1 MPSQVSQWR
10 EPIAIISMA
19 CRLPGGIDKPADLW
33 DHVRA
38 GRSSATAIPK
48 DRFNAENF
56 LSMDPNQKGAQAFRG
71 AHFVQSDIKQFD
83 HKFFGISK
91 DTATA
96 MDPQQKQ
103 LLEVV
108 YECLESANIPMEKIS
123 SSKIGCYC
131 AMFVSDYHDMLMQ
144 DPEYLPTFIA
154 IGTTRTMLANRISHA
169 LDLGGPSVTI
179 DTACS
184 GALVALHLACQA
196 LQAGECDGAVIG
208 ASNLFLSPDYALSL
222 TRLGAIAADGQC
234 KTFDASA
241 NGYGRGEGTNAVY
254 VKRLSDAIRDGDSI
268 RAVIRGTSSNSSG
281 ATPAIT
287 EPSGRA
293 QADTILQA
301 YAQAGIDD
309 FSETGY
315 FECHGTG
322 TPVGDCIELG
332 AVGSV
337 FSDSHKSQDALW
349 VGSTK
354 PNVGHSEAASGL
366 SSLIKVVMALEK
378 GEIPPNT
385 NYKTPNPKI
394 DFDGWR
400 VRVPTSPH
408 PWPSKSLRR
417 ASVNSL
423 GIGGSTAHAVVE
435 FYEPKKITNGVT
447 NGANGLNGVNGVN
460 GTNGV
465 DGTDDVNGIH
475 KINGTDGAHH
485 VNGVNGSNAIDDA
498 QEVKGTTDDK
508 TVNGSR
514 ETEQQ
519 AEKAPF
525 LVFTSGAS
533 RDSRDKNTLNLLEFL
548 KSHNECRTLT
558 GPLIAALNARSNI
571 HIRPWKSF
579 AVAQSVDD
587 LIQQLENKALK
598 SNQAPRN
605 GGVPQI
611 LFTFTGQGAMWS
623 QMGKRLL
630 EAFPVA
636 RNTLYELDQVIK
648 ELQLSKTP
656 AWSLIDKLSLEMSQ
670 EEVDSPTLAHPLSL
684 AVQIALVDVLSS
696 WGVLPDGVVGHS
708 GGETAAAYA
717 SGALTAKEAITVGYY
732 RGIACENA
740 PVGSMLAVRSAPD
753 AKELQDALERHHV
766 QIACFNGPQNLTLAG
781 SVEGIK
787 NLAEE
792 LGSKGIVN
800 RAVAV
805 TRAYHTEAMK
815 KVVYEYVG
823 HLQGALQPKT
833 GRVPMYSS
841 VYGVALTGTEVGAD
855 YWGANLVSPVR
866 YTDAVTLALTHTDRK
881 FDLCVELGP
890 HSLLSRP
897 TSEIVKSLPDSTQLP
912 YFSTML
918 RNVDSSQ
925 QLMSLAGDL
934 ALNGKHLD
942 LDRVN
947 TASSDP
953 ASKSTRL
960 PNHIQDNL
968 PAYAWDYSSTPWTEP
983 RNSQEWRFRKSPR
996 HEILGSR
1003 CRGVNPSAPTWR
1015 NKVSI
1020 EDAPWLVDHQ
1030 VNGIVTLSFTTGIAM
1045 VVEAMMQVQEETK
1058 EIDWANHSFELEDF
1072 VFSNSII
1079 LPDESPIDLFLTLIP
1094 KSDNVRSDKTWYDF
1108 TISSLRGDVD
1118 IRHCHGK
1125 AAVIEIGDG
1134 DVATLRRTS
1143 WHHMPL
1149 KVPLKSYYKTL
1160 ERVGYGY
1167 GPKFQLL
1174 SEVRVRPNLSACSA
1188 KIDMTSVT
1196 QSPIRGQRYLLHP
1209 AMMDAAL
1216 QTPALANR
1224 SGHFQEIDT
1233 LLLPSRMKRISIRM
1247 PAANTEIASC
1257 ATNTSPVGFSRI
1269 EGSVE
1274 CYDSSSKPFF
1284 VVEGLQMDRA
1294 TGDDQA
1300 TLPWLRLM
1308 WRPDIGDISN
1318 NDPMLNS
1325 IQIKSLPAE
1334 KKLVNLENLVKDLIP
1349 VIIKNGIDKG
1359 EGLAPHLQMY
1369 RSWLFEQA
1377 ELYKERLSAHHK
1389 LENRSSN
1396 VNDAILSVVSD
1407 SGISQTVDASI
1418 VSQLAANMGRIFRG
1432 EVEALAVWLENDLLY
1447 RFYEESIFTTS
1458 MNQKLRSV
1466 AELLAHKN
1474 PNMKILEIGAGTGGA
1489 TTELLRGFSK
1499 AGGSNA
1505 YQSFTF
1511 TDISAGFFDKA
1522 KKKFAQWDRIEF
1534 KTLDVEKDFSEQGFT
1549 EKYDLVVAANVLH
1562 ATADLKFAMKNIR
1575 SLLRDDGYL
1584 LVGELSEDLTSANF
1598 LWGPLTG
1605 WWLRPRS
1612 PGRSGPGL
1620 TMDEWRG
1627 ELAEDFDSVSEIEA
1641 SHDKDDTDQISS
1653 TIVMMARAK
1662 PVDYTLPEPLSKEKI
1677 HIAGVGSDSSTR
1689 DLIGQHLGTRG
1700 VSTTSSTLEELSS
1713 QQWSGDWLILVD
1725 EDEGSLLASLQ
1736 EEQLEALKAS
1746 LTRPINCI
1754 WITRKVYL
1762 DPQNTTGGLVTGFA
1776 RTLRME
1782 NSQLELYT
1790 LDLSSEGETIGNIVY
1805 HVLERI
1811 HYSHDDPISKL
1822 DYEVAEKDGQLWT
1835 CRLVHDRRLED
1846 AFGPAQN
1853 IEAPTEQV
1861 VQSPHRLIVGEPGIL
1876 ASLTMAQDDEYANLP
1891 KGHVLV
1897 EVKAVGLDERD
1908 GRIAQGSLPATE
1920 FGRECSGIVTKC
1932 AADVTS
1938 LNPGDRV
1945 AVIGQGTFKTHY
1957 LAPTQCCRKIPEWLS
1972 FEDASAIPTSFVTA
1986 LYALTTA
1993 ARVATGQ
2000 KLLVING
2007 TSKQGIAL
2015 IKTAVALKLDVYAT
2029 ISDKNKSALTK
2040 HGVSPSKIFVIPT
2053 AVSHSNTS
2061 RATNGQTFKLVL
2073 NTQYG
2078 QYAEYSHLIA
2088 NCGTY
2093 IEIGSG
2099 DGQGLEPYAR
2109 PNRNVMLASIDL
2121 SDAYHDS
2128 KEELGRLLD
2137 QVIKMVEKREIN
2149 PDMLVSVA
2157 RLHSL
2162 HSAFSA
2168 LLESD
2173 HPKQVVSFTTD
2184 NSDQLIKTRPKTA
2197 RFDGS
2202 KTYIITGGL
2211 GGLGRAIAVW
2221 MASYG
2226 ARHLVLATSSV
2237 SRALQSDGLLQQ
2249 LSSYGCTARVEIC
2262 DVGDFEAVQHLVSAI
2277 ETPVGGVIHSAL
2289 KLSDQFFKDSTL
2301 EDFEAVFGPKVN
2313 GALNLHSCL
2322 LDQKLDFF
2330 VMLSSGCGILGNEGQ
2345 SNYAASSTFLDT
2357 FARYRQGLGLPA
2369 SSVDLGFVE
2378 DVGNIS
2384 DRPEIQASLLSR
2396 GLRPITVRDVLRVVE
2411 GAIVTGSPRPK
2422 ITGDSYDYF
2431 AQSQIVLGFGMIDKA
2446 TAEWQ
2451 SWAKDTKFGMLRS
2464 RATDNAA
2471 ADADS
2476 DSGESAVQTAVKA
2489 FRNTLGRLGDA
2500 SEGKE
2505 AALQPV
2511 ICSALVAKLAQ
2522 VLSMKVGEIQPTRSA
2537 VQYGMDSL
2545 IAIEVRSWARYA
2557 FQIDLPINDL
2567 TNPYSIQD
2575 LAARVSRMIQ

>member
-1 MPSQVSQWR
+1 
-10 EPIAIISMA
+10 MA
-19 CRLPGGIDKPADLW
+19 CRLPGGIDKPLDLW

-56 LSMDPNQKGAQAFRG
+56 LTMDPNQKGAQAFEG
-71 AHFVQSDIKQFD
+71 AHFVKRDIKQFD

-108 YECLESANIPMEKIS
+108 YECIESANISMEKIS
-123 SSKIGCYC
+123 NSKIGCYC
-131 AMFVSDYHDMLMQ
+131 AMFVADYHDMLMQ

-196 LQAGECDGAVIG
+196 LQAGECDGAVVG

-254 VKRLSDAIRDGDSI
+254 VKRLSDAIRDGDNI

-293 QADTILQA
+293 QRDTILQA
-301 YAQAGIDD
+301 YAQAGIND

-337 FSDSHKSQDALW
+337 FAASHKSQDALW

-366 SSLIKVVMALEK
+366 SSLIKVVLALEK

-394 DFDGWR
+394 DFEGWR

-408 PWPSKSLRR
+408 PWPSKSIRR

-435 FYEPKKITNGVT
+435 FYEPPKLTNGSV
-447 NGANGLNGVNGVN
+447 NGANGVN
-460 GTNGV
+460 GTNG
-465 DGTDDVNGIH
+465 T
-475 KINGTDGAHH
+475 NGT
-485 VNGVNGSNAIDDA
+485 NGVNGHHEA
-498 QEVKGTTDDK
+498 G
-508 TVNGSR
+508 
-514 ETEQQ
+514 EQ
-519 AEKAPF
+519 ANKPF
-525 LVFTSGAS
+525 FLLFTSGAS
-533 RDSRDKNTLNLLEFL
+533 RSSQETNTLNLLEFL
-548 KSHNECRTLT
+548 KSHDECHSLT
-558 GPLIAALNARSNI
+558 DPLVTALNARSQI
-571 HIRPWKSF
+571 HVRPWKSY
-579 AVAQSVDD
+579 AVAQTVED
-587 LIQQLENKALK
+587 LIQQLENNALK
-598 SNQAPRN
+598 SNSTPSSGDAPR
-605 GGVPQI
+605 I

-636 RNTLYELDQVIK
+636 RNTLYNLEQVVR
-648 ELQLSKTP
+648 ELQPSNTS
-656 AWSLIDKLSLEMSQ
+656 AWSLIDKLTAELSQ
-670 EEVDSPTLAHPLSL
+670 EKIDSPALAHPLSM

-717 SGALTAKEAITVGYY
+717 CGALTAKEAITVAYY

-740 PVGSMLAVRSAPD
+740 PSGAMLAVRSAPQ
-753 AKELQDALERHHV
+753 AKELQDALERNDV

-781 SVEGIK
+781 SVEGVQK
-787 NLAEE
+787 VAAE
-792 LGSKGIVN
+792 LSSHGIVS

-805 TRAYHTEAMK
+805 TRAYHTRAMK
-815 KVVYEYVG
+815 SVVDEYIG
-823 HLQGALQPKT
+823 HLQGVLHPKA
-833 GRVPMYSS
+833 GRVPMFSS
-841 VYGVALTGTEVGAD
+841 VSGLELNGTEVDAD
-855 YWGANLVSPVR
+855 YWGANLVSPVL
-866 YTDAVTLALTHTDRK
+866 YTDAVTLAVTQADRK

-897 TSEIVKSLPDSTQLP
+897 TSEILKSLADSPKLP

-918 RNVDSSQ
+918 RNADSSQ

-934 ALNGKHLD
+934 VLNGKQLD
-942 LDRVN
+942 LGQVN
-947 TASSDP
+947 KASSVV
-953 ASKSTRL
+953 AGKSGRL
-960 PNHIQDNL
+960 PNELQDRL
-968 PAYAWDYSSTPWTEP
+968 PPYAWDYSSTPWTEP
-983 RNSQEWRFRKSPR
+983 RNSLEWRFRKAPR

-1030 VNGIVTLSFTTGIAM
+1030 VNGIVTFSFTTGIAM

-1058 EIDWANHSFELEDF
+1058 EIDWANHSFEFEDF

-1079 LPDESPIDLFLTLIP
+1079 LPDEAPIDLFLTLVP
-1094 KSDNVRSDKTWYDF
+1094 ENDNANSDETWYDF

-1118 IRHCHGK
+1118 VRHCHGK
-1125 AAVIEIGDG
+1125 AAVLETGKDDG
-1134 DVATLRRTS
+1134 AFLRRTS

-1174 SEVRVRPNLSACSA
+1174 SEVRVRPSLPACSA
-1188 KIDMTSVT
+1188 KIDMTSVAP
-1196 QSPIRGQRYLLHP
+1196 SPIRGQRYLLHP

-1247 PAANTEIASC
+1247 PAENTEIASC
-1257 ATNTSPVGFSRI
+1257 TTNTSPVGFSRI
-1269 EGSVE
+1269 EGTVE
-1274 CYDSSSKPFF
+1274 CYDALSKPFF

-1294 TGDDQA
+1294 TSDDQT
-1300 TLPWLRLM
+1300 TLPWLRLI
-1308 WRPDIGDISN
+1308 WRPDIGDISK

-1325 IQIKSLPAE
+1325 FQVESLPAE
-1334 KKLVNLENLVKDLIP
+1334 KKLVNLENLVKELIP
-1349 VIIKNGIDKG
+1349 LIVENGLENGKD
-1359 EGLAPHLQMY
+1359 LAPHLQMY
-1369 RSWLFEQA
+1369 RSWLLDQA
-1377 ELYKERLSAHHK
+1377 DLHKERLSARHQLK
-1389 LENRSSN
+1389 NGFATVEGAISN
-1396 VNDAILSVVSD
+1396 VVSN

-1418 VSQLAANMGRIFRG
+1418 VSQLAINMGRIFRG
-1432 EVEALAVWLENDLLY
+1432 EVEALAVWLEDNLLY
-1447 RFYEESIFTTS
+1447 RFYQESIFTTS
-1458 MNQKLRSV
+1458 MNQKLLSA

-1489 TTELLRGFSK
+1489 TTELLRGFSR
-1499 AGGSNA
+1499 AGGPNA

-1522 KKKFAQWDRIEF
+1522 KKKFAEWDRIEF
-1534 KTLDVEKDFSEQGFT
+1534 KTLDIEKDISEQGFT

-1562 ATADLKFAMKNIR
+1562 ATADLKFAMKNVR

-1620 TMDEWRG
+1620 TMDEWRE

-1641 SHDKDDTDQISS
+1641 RHDKSDTDQLSS
-1653 TIVMMARAK
+1653 TIVMMARAN
-1662 PVDYTLPEPLSKEKI
+1662 PADYTLPEPLSGQEV
-1677 HIAGVGSDSSTR
+1677 HIAGIGSDLSTR
-1689 DLIGQHLGTRG
+1689 DHIERYLGKRG
-1700 VSTTSSTLEELSS
+1700 ISATSSNLEELSS
-1713 QQWSGDWLILVD
+1713 REWSGGWLILVD
-1725 EDEGSLLASLQ
+1725 EAEGSLLASLRQ
-1736 EEQLEALKAS
+1736 EQLEALRS
-1746 LTRPINCI
+1746 WLTKPIKCI
-1754 WITRKVYL
+1754 WVTRKVYL

-1776 RTLRME
+1776 RTLRSE

-1790 LDLSSEGETIGNIVY
+1790 LDLSSEGDATANIIY
-1805 HVLERI
+1805 HVMERI

-1835 CRLVHDRRLED
+1835 CRLVNDSRLENG
-1846 AFGPAQN
+1846 FGPARKM
-1853 IEAPTEQV
+1853 EAPATQV
-1861 VQSPHRLIVGEPGIL
+1861 VQARHHLVVGQPGIL
-1876 ASLTMAQDDEYANLP
+1876 DSLTMAQDDEYLALP
-1891 KGHVLV
+1891 DGHVLV
-1897 EVKAVGLDERD
+1897 EVRAVGLDERD

-1920 FGRECSGIVTKC
+1920 FGRECSGIVARC
-1932 AADVTS
+1932 ATNVTS
-1938 LNPGDRV
+1938 FSPGDRV
-1945 AVIGQGTFKTHY
+1945 AVIGQGTFTTHY
-1957 LAPTQCCRKIPEWLS
+1957 LAPSDCCRKIPDWLS
-1972 FEDASAIPTSFVTA
+1972 FEDAAAIPASFVTA

-1993 ARVATGQ
+1993 ARVSTGQ
-2000 KLLVING
+2000 KILVINA
-2007 TSKQGIAL
+2007 TSSQGIAL
-2015 IKTAVALKLDVYAT
+2015 IKTATALKLDVYAT
-2029 ISDKNKSALTK
+2029 INDENKSLLTK
-2040 HGVSPSKIFVIPT
+2040 HGISSSKIFVIPPS
-2053 AVSHSNTS
+2053 ASRSRVS
-2061 RATNGQTFKLVL
+2061 RATNCQAYKLVL
-2073 NTQYG
+2073 NTRSG
-2078 QYAEYSHLIA
+2078 QNAEFSHLVA
-2088 NCGTY
+2088 NGGTY
-2093 IEIGSG
+2093 IEMGLGETHG
-2099 DGQGLEPYAR
+2099 DEFHFR
-2109 PNRNVMLASIDL
+2109 PNKNVMFASIDL
-2121 SDAYHDS
+2121 TDAYHESSQD
-2128 KEELGRLLD
+2128 LGRLLD
-2137 QVIKMVEKREIN
+2137 QLIGMVERREIDV
-2149 PDMLVSVA
+2149 DMSVSVA
-2157 RLHSL
+2157 GLHSL
-2162 HSAFSA
+2162 QSAFST
-2168 LLESD
+2168 LLEGNQ
-2173 HPKQVVSFTTD
+2173 HKQVISLTEVD
-2184 NSDQLIKTRPKTA
+2184 DEQLIKIRPKTS
-2197 RFDGS
+2197 RFNQH

-2226 ARHLVLATSSV
+2226 ARNLILATSSV
-2237 SRALQSDGLLQQ
+2237 SRASESGDLLQQ
-2249 LSSYGCTARVEIC
+2249 LSSYGCNARVEVC
-2262 DVGDFEAVQHLVSAI
+2262 DVGDFAAVERLVAAI

-2289 KLSDQFFKDSTL
+2289 RLSDRFFEDITL
-2301 EDFEAVFGPKVN
+2301 EDFDVVFGPKVN
-2313 GALNLHSCL
+2313 GSLNLHTCL
-2322 LDQKLDFF
+2322 LNHDLDFF
-2330 VMLSSGCGILGNEGQ
+2330 VMLSSGCGVLGNEGQ
-2345 SNYAASSTFLDT
+2345 SNYSASSTFLDT
-2357 FARYRQGLGLPA
+2357 FARYRQNLGLPA
-2369 SSVDLGFVE
+2369 SSVDLGYVE

-2384 DRPEIQASLLSR
+2384 ERPEIQASLLSR

-2411 GAIVTGSPRPK
+2411 GAIATGSPKNPN
-2422 ITGDSYDYF
+2422 ITKDSSYDDF
-2431 AQSQIVLGFGMIDKA
+2431 SQSQIVLSFGMIDKA

-2451 SWAKDTKFGMLRS
+2451 SWAKDAKFGLLRS
-2464 RATDNAA
+2464 RTADNAA
-2471 ADADS
+2471 IDADS

-2489 FRNTLGRLGDA
+2489 FRNTLGRLVDVP
-2500 SEGKE
+2500 EGKE

-2511 ICSALVAKLAQ
+2511 VCSALVAKLAQ

-2575 LAARVSRMIQ
+2575 LAARVSRMIV

>member
-1 MPSQVSQWR
+1 MPSQIPQWR
-10 EPIAIISMA
+10 EPIAIVSMA
-19 CRLPGGIDKPADLW
+19 CRLPGGIDKPLDLW

-71 AHFVQSDIKQFD
+71 AHFVKRDIKQFD

-108 YECLESANIPMEKIS
+108 YECLESANISMETIS
-123 SSKIGCYC
+123 KSKIGCYC

-301 YAQAGIDD
+301 YAQAGIND

-337 FSDSHKSQDALW
+337 FSESHKTQDALW

-366 SSLIKVVMALEK
+366 SSLIKVVLALEK

-400 VRVPTSPH
+400 VRVPTAPQ
-408 PWPSKSLRR
+408 PWPSKSIRR

-435 FYEPKKITNGVT
+435 FYEPPQLTNGST
-447 NGANGLNGVNGVN
+447 NGANGVN
-460 GTNGV
+460 GTNG
-465 DGTDDVNGIH
+465 
-475 KINGTDGAHH
+475 INGTHTVNGT
-485 VNGVNGSNAIDDA
+485 NGVNGHHEDG
-498 QEVKGTTDDK
+498 EK
-508 TVNGSR
+508 TND
-514 ETEQQ
+514 
-519 AEKAPF
+519 PYF
-525 LVFTSGAS
+525 LLFTSGAS
-533 RDSRDKNTLNLLEFL
+533 KNSRETNEQNLLEFL
-548 KSHNECRTLT
+548 KTHEECKSLT
-558 GPLIAALNARSNI
+558 SPLVKALNARSQIN
-571 HIRPWKSF
+571 IRPWKSF

-587 LIQQLENKALK
+587 LIQQLETNALK
-598 SNQAPRN
+598 VGTGPTSGGSPR
-605 GGVPQI
+605 V

-630 EAFPVA
+630 DASPVA
-636 RNTLYELDQVIK
+636 RNSLYNLEEVVR
-648 ELQLSKTP
+648 ELQSSKTP
-656 AWSLIDKLSLEMSQ
+656 TWSLIDKLTTKLSQ
-670 EEVDSPTLAHPLSL
+670 GEIDSPALAHPLSM
-684 AVQIALVDVLSS
+684 AVQIALTDVLSS

-717 SGALTAKEAITVGYY
+717 CGALTAKEAITVAYY

-740 PVGSMLAVRSAPD
+740 PSGAMLATRSAPN
-753 AKELQDALERHHV
+753 AKELQDALERNDV

-781 SVEGIK
+781 SAEGVK
-787 NLAEE
+787 NVAAE
-792 LGSKGIVN
+792 LSTHGIVS

-805 TRAYHTEAMK
+805 TRAYHTRAMK
-815 KVVYEYVG
+815 TVVDEYVG
-823 HLQGALQPKT
+823 QLKGVIQPKT

-841 VYGVALTGTEVGAD
+841 VTGLVLKGTEVDAD
-855 YWGANLVSPVR
+855 YWGANLISPVL
-866 YTDAVTLALTHTDRK
+866 YTGAVTLALTSSDRK

-897 TSEIVKSLPDSTQLP
+897 TSEIVKSLPDSPQLP
-912 YFSTML
+912 FFATML
-918 RNVDSSQ
+918 RNADSSQ

-934 ALNGKHLD
+934 VLNGKQLD
-942 LDRVN
+942 LDQVN
-947 TASSDP
+947 KIAGKTG
-953 ASKSTRL
+953 RL
-960 PNHIQDNL
+960 PNHLQDNL

-1020 EDAPWLVDHQ
+1020 ENAPWLVDHQ
-1030 VNGIVTLSFTTGIAM
+1030 VNGIVTFSFTTGIAM
-1045 VVEAMMQVQEETK
+1045 VVEAMMQVQEENK
-1058 EIDWANHSFELEDF
+1058 EIDWANHSFELQDF

-1094 KSDNVRSDKTWYDF
+1094 DNDNAKSEEAWYDF

-1118 IRHCHGK
+1118 IRHCHGR
-1125 AAVIEIGDG
+1125 AAVLETSKDN
-1134 DVATLRRTS
+1134 VALRRRTS

-1149 KVPLKSYYKTL
+1149 RVPLKSYYKTL

-1174 SEVRVRPNLSACSA
+1174 NEVRVRPSLSACSA
-1188 KIDMTSVT
+1188 KIDMTST
-1196 QSPIRGQRYLLHP
+1196 AQSPVPGQRYLLHP

-1224 SGHFQEIDT
+1224 SGYFQEIDT
-1233 LLLPSRMKRISIRM
+1233 LLLPSKMKRISIRM
-1247 PAANTEIASC
+1247 PAENTDVASC
-1257 ATNTSPVGFSRI
+1257 TTNTSPVGFSRI
-1269 EGSVE
+1269 QGNVE
-1274 CYDSSSKPFF
+1274 CYDSLSRPFF

-1294 TGDDQA
+1294 TSDDNT
-1300 TLPWLRLM
+1300 TLPWLRLT
-1308 WRPDIGDISN
+1308 WKPDIGDISSS
-1318 NDPMLNS
+1318 DPMLSS
-1325 IQIKSLPAE
+1325 IKIQSLPAE
-1334 KKLVNLENLVKDLIP
+1334 KKLVNLESLVKELIP
-1349 VIIKNGIDKG
+1349 LIVENGIEKG
-1359 EGLAPHLQMY
+1359 KDLAPHLLSY
-1369 RSWLFEQA
+1369 HSWFLDQA
-1377 ELYKERLSAHHK
+1377 ELHK
-1389 LENRSSN
+1389 DLLAARHKQQNGFAT
-1396 VNDAILSVVSD
+1396 VQDAIMNVVAN

-1418 VSQLAANMGRIFRG
+1418 VSQLAINMSRIFRG

-1458 MNQKLRSV
+1458 MNQKLLSV

-1499 AGGSNA
+1499 AGGKNA

-1534 KTLDVEKDFSEQGFT
+1534 KTLDVEKDIAEQGFT

-1562 ATADLKFAMKNIR
+1562 ATADLPFAMKNIR

-1620 TMDEWRG
+1620 TLDEWRD
-1627 ELAEDFDSVSEIEA
+1627 ELAADFDSVSEIEA
-1641 SHDKDDTDQISS
+1641 KHDKSDTDQLSS

-1662 PVDYTLPEPLSKEKI
+1662 PVEYTPPKPLSEEKV
-1677 HIAGVGSDSSTR
+1677 HIAGVGGDLSTR
-1689 DLIGQHLGTRG
+1689 DHLQKYLGTRG
-1700 VSTTSSTLEELSS
+1700 ISASSSTLEDLASRE
-1713 QQWSGDWLILVD
+1713 WSGEWLILVD
-1725 EDEGSLLASLQ
+1725 ETEGSFLASLQ
-1736 EEQLEALKAS
+1736 QEQLTALKS
-1746 LTRPINCI
+1746 WLTKPIKCI
-1754 WITRKVYL
+1754 WVTRKVYL

-1776 RTLRME
+1776 RTLRGE
-1782 NSQLELYT
+1782 NSQCQLYT
-1790 LDLSSEGETIGNIVY
+1790 LDLSSDGDITANVIY
-1805 HVLERI
+1805 HVLERA
-1811 HYSHDDPISKL
+1811 HYSHDDPISRL
-1822 DYEVAEKDGQLWT
+1822 DYEIAEKDGQLWT
-1835 CRLVHDRRLED
+1835 CRLVNDALLEN
-1846 AFGPAQN
+1846 AYGPARKMD
-1853 IEAPTEQV
+1853 APSTQV
-1861 VQSPHRLIVGEPGIL
+1861 VKAPHHLIMGEVGIL
-1876 ASLTMAQDDEYANLP
+1876 ESLTMAQDDAYTAIP
-1891 KGHVLV
+1891 DGHVLV
-1897 EVKAVGLDERD
+1897 EVKAVGLNERD
-1908 GRIAQGSLPATE
+1908 GFIAQGSLPATS
-1920 FGRECSGIVTKC
+1920 FGRECSGV
-1932 AADVTS
+1932 VTS
-1938 LNPGDRV
+1938 CGANVASFSPGDRV
-1945 AVIGQGTFKTHY
+1945 AVIGQGTFTTQY
-1957 LAPTQCCRKIPEWLS
+1957 LAPSNCCRKIPDWLS
-1972 FEDASAIPTSFVTA
+1972 FEDAAAIPTSFVTA
-1986 LYALTTA
+1986 SYALTTP
-1993 ARVATGQ
+1993 ARVSTGQ
-2000 KLLVING
+2000 KILIVNASS
-2007 TSKQGIAL
+2007 TQGVAL
-2015 IKTAVALKLDVYAT
+2015 IKIATALKLDVYAA
-2029 ISDKNKSALTK
+2029 ISDATNKPLLTRLGLHSA
-2040 HGVSPSKIFVIPT
+2040 KIFVNPT
-2053 AVSHSNTS
+2053 NTS
-2061 RATNGQTFKLVL
+2061 RSSVSRSTTFQAYKLVL
-2073 NTQYG
+2073 NTKSG
-2078 QYAEYSHLIA
+2078 QYADFAHLVA
-2088 NCGTY
+2088 NRGTY
-2093 IEIGSG
+2093 IEIASGETSG
-2099 DGQGLEPYAR
+2099 DEVYLA
-2109 PNRNVMLASIDL
+2109 PNKNVMFASVDLA
-2121 SDAYHDS
+2121 DAYQENKQD
-2128 KEELGRLLD
+2128 LGDNLLD
-2137 QVIKMVEKREIN
+2137 QVIDWVEKREI
-2149 PDMLVSVA
+2149 DVDTSVSVTG
-2157 RLHSL
+2157 LDSIQ
-2162 HSAFSA
+2162 SAFSS
-2168 LLESD
+2168 LVEGNQQ
-2173 HPKQVVSFTTD
+2173 KQVVSLT
-2184 NSDQLIKTRPKTA
+2184 NSDDQQLIKTRPKTS
-2197 RFDGS
+2197 RFNPH

-2211 GGLGRAIAVW
+2211 GGLGRAISVW

-2226 ARHLVLATSSV
+2226 ARHIILATSSV
-2237 SRALQSDGLLQQ
+2237 ARASESSDLLQQ
-2249 LSSYGCTARVEIC
+2249 LSSYGCNGRVEVC
-2262 DVGDFEAVQHLVSAI
+2262 DVGDSEAVERLVASI
-2277 ETPVGGVIHSAL
+2277 DTPVGGVIHSAL
-2289 KLSDQFFKDSTL
+2289 KLSDCFFEDITL
-2301 EDFEAVFGPKVN
+2301 EDFDAVFGPKVN
-2313 GALNLHSCL
+2313 GSLNLHNSL
-2322 LDQKLDFF
+2322 INQDLDFF
-2330 VMLSSGCGILGNEGQ
+2330 VMLSSGCGVLGNEGQ

-2357 FARYRQGLGLPA
+2357 FARYRQSLGLPA

-2384 DRPEIQASLLSR
+2384 ERPEIQASLLSR

-2411 GAIVTGSPRPK
+2411 GAIATGSPKNPN
-2422 ITGDSYDYF
+2422 INDSTYDSF
-2431 AQSQIVLGFGMIDKA
+2431 VQSQIVLSFGMIDKA
-2446 TAEWQ
+2446 TAEYQ
-2451 SWAKDTKFGMLRS
+2451 SWAQDAKFGLFGS
-2464 RATDNAA
+2464 RAADNAA
-2471 ADADS
+2471 LDSDA

-2500 SEGKE
+2500 PEGKE
-2505 AALQPV
+2505 AALQPFV
-2511 ICSALVAKLAQ
+2511 CTALVAKLAQ
-2522 VLSMKVGEIQPTRSA
+2522 VLSIKVADIQPSRSA
-2537 VQYGMDSL
+2537 IQYGMDSL

-2575 LAARVSRMIQ
+2575 LSARVSRMIVG

>member
-10 EPIAIISMA
+10 EPIAIVSMA
-19 CRLPGGIDKPADLW
+19 CRLPGGIDKPSDLW

-56 LSMDPNQKGAQAFRG
+56 LSMDPNQKGEQAFRG
-71 AHFVQSDIKQFD
+71 AHFVKRDIKQFD

-108 YECLESANIPMEKIS
+108 YECLESANIPMDKIS

-254 VKRLSDAIRDGDSI
+254 IKRLSDAIRDGDSI

-301 YAQAGIDD
+301 YAQAGIND
-309 FSETGY
+309 FGETGY

-337 FSDSHKSQDALW
+337 FSASHRDKDPLW

-354 PNVGHSEAASGL
+354 PNVGHSESASGL
-366 SSLIKVVMALEK
+366 SSLIKVVLALEK

-394 DFDGWR
+394 DFDGWK
-400 VRVPTSPH
+400 VRVPTSPQ

-435 FYEPKKITNGVT
+435 FYETPRLTRGETNGI
-447 NGANGLNGVNGVN
+447 NGVNGINGTKGVN
-460 GTNGV
+460 GTNGHHE
-465 DGTDDVNGIH
+465 TD
-475 KINGTDGAHH
+475 
-485 VNGVNGSNAIDDA
+485 
-498 QEVKGTTDDK
+498 
-508 TVNGSR
+508 
-514 ETEQQ
+514 EQPT
-519 AEKAPF
+519 KPSF
-525 LVFTSGAS
+525 LLFTSGAS
-533 RDSRDKNTLNLLEFL
+533 RSSRDQNNLNLLEFL
-548 KSHNECRTLT
+548 KTHNECHSLT
-558 GPLIAALNARSNI
+558 APLVRALNSRSNV

-579 AVAQSVDD
+579 AVAQTVDD
-587 LIQQLENKALK
+587 LINQLENNALK
-598 SNQAPRN
+598 SNAAPRS
-605 GGVPQI
+605 GVQPRI
-611 LFTFTGQGAMWS
+611 LFAFT
-623 QMGKRLL
+623 
-630 EAFPVA
+630 
-636 RNTLYELDQVIK
+636 
-648 ELQLSKTP
+648 
-656 AWSLIDKLSLEMSQ
+656 DKLNAELSQ
-670 EEVDSPTLAHPLSL
+670 QEIDSPTLAHLLSM
-684 AVQIALVDVLSS
+684 AIQIALVDVLSS
-696 WGVLPDGVVGHS
+696 WGVLPDAVVGHS

-717 SGALTAKEAITVGYY
+717 CGTLTAREAITVAYY

-740 PVGSMLAVRSAPD
+740 PVGAMLAVRSAPE
-753 AKELQDALERHHV
+753 ARELQDALHRNDV

-781 SVEGIK
+781 SVEGVRTIST
-787 NLAEE
+787 E
-792 LGSKGIVN
+792 LGRHGIVN

-805 TRAYHTEAMK
+805 TRAYHTRAMQS
-815 KVVYEYVG
+815 VVKEYVS
-823 HLQGALQPKT
+823 HLEGALHPKA

-841 VYGVALTGTEVGAD
+841 VTGRELNGVEVDAD
-855 YWGANLVSPVR
+855 YWGANLVSPVL
-866 YTDAVTLALTHTDRK
+866 YTDAVSLALTHTDHK
-881 FDLCVELGP
+881 YDLCVELGP

-897 TSEIVKSLPDSTQLP
+897 TSEIVKYLPDAPQLP
-912 YFSTML
+912 YFATMF
-918 RNVDSSQ
+918 RNVDTSH
-925 QLMSLAGDL
+925 QLMTLAGDL
-934 ALNGKHLD
+934 ILNGKHLD
-942 LDRVN
+942 LEQVN
-947 TASSDP
+947 KASSM
-953 ASKSTRL
+953 ASGKLERL
-960 PNHIQDNL
+960 PNVVQDSL

-983 RNSQEWRFRKSPR
+983 RNSKEWRFRRSPR

-1030 VNGIVTLSFTTGIAM
+1030 VNGIVTFSFTTGIAM
-1045 VVEAMMQVQEETK
+1045 VVEAMMQVQEEAK
-1058 EIDWANHSFELEDF
+1058 EINWANHSFEFEDF

-1079 LPDESPIDLFLTLIP
+1079 LPDEAPIDLFLTLIP
-1094 KSDNVRSDKTWYDF
+1094 DKDNARSGKMWYDF

-1118 IRHCHGK
+1118 IRHCRGK
-1125 AAVIEIGDG
+1125 CACLEDG
-1134 DVATLRRTS
+1134 DDEVSLQRKS

-1149 KVPLKSYYKTL
+1149 QVPLKSYYKTL

-1174 SEVRVRPNLSACSA
+1174 SEVRVRPSLSACSA
-1188 KIDMTSVT
+1188 KINMTSVT

-1233 LLLPSRMKRISIRM
+1233 LLLPTRMKRISIRM
-1247 PAANTEIASC
+1247 PTDNTQVASC
-1257 ATNTSPVGFSRI
+1257 TTNTSPVGFSRI

-1274 CYDSSSKPFF
+1274 CFDASSKPFF

-1294 TGDDQA
+1294 TSNDQT
-1300 TLPWLRLM
+1300 TLPWLRLT
-1308 WRPDIGDISN
+1308 WRPDIGDILS
-1318 NDPMLNS
+1318 NDPTLNS
-1325 IQIKSLPAE
+1325 FQIKSLPTE
-1334 KKLVNLENLVKDLIP
+1334 KKLVNLENLVEHLIP
-1349 VIIKNGIDKG
+1349 LIVKNGLDKG
-1359 EGLAPHLQMY
+1359 KGLAPHLQMY
-1369 RSWLFEQA
+1369 RSWLFDQA
-1377 ELYKERLSAHHK
+1377 ELRKEKQSAHQQ
-1389 LENRSSN
+1389 LENGHVTVDDDIS
-1396 VNDAILSVVSD
+1396 AVVSN
-1407 SGISQTVDASI
+1407 SGISHTVDAAI
-1418 VSQLAANMGRIFRG
+1418 VSQLAINMGRIFRG

-1458 MNQKLRSV
+1458 MNQKLLSV

-1474 PNMKILEIGAGTGGA
+1474 PNLKILEIGAGTGGA
-1489 TTELLRGFSK
+1489 TTELLRGFAK
-1499 AGGSNA
+1499 AGGPNA

-1522 KKKFAQWDRIEF
+1522 KKKFAEWDRMEF
-1534 KTLDVEKDFSEQGFT
+1534 KTLDIEKDVQEQGFT

-1562 ATADLKFAMKNIR
+1562 ATADLKYAMKNIR
-1575 SLLRDDGYL
+1575 SLLNDDGYL

-1620 TMDEWRG
+1620 TMNEWRQ
-1627 ELAEDFDSVSEIEA
+1627 ELCEDFDGVSEIEV
-1641 SHDKDDTDQISS
+1641 SRENSDIDQLSS
-1653 TIVMMARAK
+1653 TIVMIARAK
-1662 PVDYTLPEPLSKEKI
+1662 PASDTRRGPLSTERV
-1677 HIAGVGSDSSTR
+1677 HVAGIGSDSPTR
-1689 DLIGQHLGTRG
+1689 YHIERHLRTRG
-1700 VSTTSSTLEELSS
+1700 VTTTSSSLEELSS
-1713 QQWSGDWLILVD
+1713 LRWTGEWLIFVD
-1725 EDEGSLLASLQ
+1725 DAEGSVLASLQ
-1736 EEQLEALKAS
+1736 PEQLQALKAW
-1746 LTRPINCI
+1746 LTQPLRCI
-1754 WITRKVYL
+1754 WVTEKVYL
-1762 DPQNTTGGLVTGFA
+1762 DPHNTTGGLVTGFA

-1782 NSQLELYT
+1782 NGQLELYT
-1790 LDLSSEGETIGNIVY
+1790 LDLSSEGDVVGNILY
-1805 HVLERI
+1805 HALERI
-1811 HYSHDDPISKL
+1811 QYSHGDPISKL
-1822 DYEVAEKDGQLWT
+1822 DYEIAEKDGQLWT
-1835 CRLVHDRRLED
+1835 CRLVNDIQLEN
-1846 AFGPAQN
+1846 AFGPARSMETPASQLGQ
-1853 IEAPTEQV
+1853 APHHLV
-1861 VQSPHRLIVGEPGIL
+1861 VREPGIL
-1876 ASLTMAQDDEYANLP
+1876 ETLTMAQGDP
-1891 KGHVLV
+1891 HSTIPSGHVLI
-1897 EVKAVGLDERD
+1897 EVQAVGLDQQD
-1908 GRIAQGSLPATE
+1908 GQIAQGSLAATE
-1920 FGRECSGIVTKC
+1920 FGRECSGIVVRC
-1932 AADVTS
+1932 AANVTS
-1938 LNPGDRV
+1938 LSPGDRV
-1945 AVIGQGTFKTHY
+1945 AVIGQGTFTTQY
-1957 LAPTQCCRKIPEWLS
+1957 LAPSECCCRIPDWLS
-1972 FEDASAIPTSFVTA
+1972 FEIAAAIPMCFITA
-1986 LYALTTA
+1986 LYALTSA
-1993 ARVATGQ
+1993 ARVSTGQ
-2000 KLLVING
+2000 KILIVNA
-2007 TSKQGIAL
+2007 TSSQGIAL
-2015 IKTAVALKLDVYAT
+2015 IKTAKALRLDVHVT
-2029 ISDKNKSALTK
+2029 TSNRDKSLLIQ
-2040 HGVSPSKIFVIPT
+2040 HGVSSSKIYVTP
-2053 AVSHSNTS
+2053 ASVNHLNTS
-2061 RATNGQTFKLVL
+2061 RITNGQTFKLVL
-2073 NTQYG
+2073 NTRSGEYG
-2078 QYAEYSHLIA
+2078 QVSKLVA

-2093 IEIGSG
+2093 IEVGLSEARG
-2099 DGQGLEPYAR
+2099 DETRSPSR
-2109 PNRNVMLASIDL
+2109 NNVMFASIDTAAVYRESREDL
-2121 SDAYHDS
+2121 EVLLKSL
-2128 KEELGRLLD
+2128 LG
-2137 QVIKMVEKREIN
+2137 MMNKREIDIN
-2149 PDMLVSVA
+2149 LPISVTD
-2157 RLHSL
+2157 LHSL
-2162 HSAFSA
+2162 PSTFSMIPKG
-2168 LLESD
+2168 S
-2173 HPKQVVSFTTD
+2173 PQKQVVSVT
-2184 NSDQLIKTRPKTA
+2184 NNVKEQLIKIQPKTSK
-2197 RFDGS
+2197 FDER

-2226 ARHLVLATSSV
+2226 ARNLILATSSV
-2237 SRALQSDGLLQQ
+2237 HRAMESDDLLQQ
-2249 LSSYGCTARVEIC
+2249 LSSYGCSARVEVC
-2262 DVGDFEAVQHLVSAI
+2262 DVGDFEAVQRLVASI

-2289 KLSDQFFKDSTL
+2289 RLSDRFFEDITL
-2301 EDFEAVFGPKVN
+2301 EDFEAVFNPKVD
-2313 GALNLHSCL
+2313 GTLNLHTCL
-2322 LDQKLDFF
+2322 LNHNLDFF
-2330 VMLSSGCGILGNEGQ
+2330 VMLSSGCGVIGNEGQ

-2357 FARYRQGLGLPA
+2357 FARYRQNLGLPA
-2369 SSVDLGFVE
+2369 SSVDLGYVE

-2411 GAIVTGSPRPK
+2411 GAIVTGSPKP
-2422 ITGDSYDYF
+2422 GVAQDSYDGF
-2431 AQSQIVLGFGMIDKA
+2431 SQSQIVLSFGMIDKV

-2451 SWAKDTKFGMLRS
+2451 SWARDAKFGLLRS
-2464 RATDNAA
+2464 KAADNATLE
-2471 ADADS
+2471 S
-2476 DSGESAVQTAVKA
+2476 DPESGESAVQTAVKA
-2489 FRNTLGRLGDA
+2489 FRNTLGRLADA
-2500 SEGKE
+2500 PEGKE
-2505 AALQPV
+2505 TALQPFV
-2511 ICSALVAKLAQ
+2511 CSALVAKLAQ
-2522 VLSMKVGEIQPTRSA
+2522 VLSMKIGEIQPTRSA

-2575 LAARVSRMIQ
+2575 LAARVSKMIV

>member
-1 MPSQVSQWR
+1 MNSNVSQWR
-10 EPIAIISMA
+10 EPIAIVGMA
-19 CRLPGGIDKPADLW
+19 CRLPGGIDKPSDLW

-71 AHFVQSDIKQFD
+71 AHFVKGDVKQFD

-108 YECLESANIPMEKIS
+108 YECLESATMSMEKIS
-123 SSKIGCYC
+123 NSKIGCYC

-254 VKRLSDAIRDGDSI
+254 VKRLSDAIRDGDNI

-293 QADTILQA
+293 QRDTILQA

-337 FSDSHKSQDALW
+337 FAASHEVQDALW

-366 SSLIKVVMALEK
+366 SSLIKVVLALEK

-394 DFDGWR
+394 DFQGWR
-400 VRVPTSPH
+400 VRVPTSPQ
-408 PWPSKSLRR
+408 PWPSKAVRR

-435 FYEPKKITNGVT
+435 FYEPPRMTNVSVDGI
-447 NGANGLNGVNGVN
+447 NGVNGVN
-460 GTNGV
+460 S
-465 DGTDDVNGIH
+465 VNGING
-475 KINGTDGAHH
+475 INGHH
-485 VNGVNGSNAIDDA
+485 
-498 QEVKGTTDDK
+498 
-508 TVNGSR
+508 
-514 ETEQQ
+514 ETGEQ
-519 AEKAPF
+519 ANKPSF
-525 LVFTSGAS
+525 LLFTSGAS
-533 RDSRDKNTLNLLEFL
+533 RTSRDTNTLNLLQFL
-548 KSHNECRTLT
+548 KSHDECHSLMN
-558 GPLIAALNARSNI
+558 PLVAALNVRSQL
-571 HIRPWKSF
+571 HVRPWKSY
-579 AVAQSVDD
+579 AVAQTMDD
-587 LIQQLENKALK
+587 LIQQLEDGALK
-598 SNQAPRN
+598 SNPTPSSGDAPR
-605 GGVPQI
+605 I

-623 QMGKRLL
+623 RMGKRLL

-636 RNTLYELDQVIK
+636 RNTLYNLEQIIRG
-648 ELQLSKTP
+648 LQSSNP
-656 AWSLIDKLSLEMSQ
+656 SSWSLIDKLTAELSQ
-670 EEVDSPTLAHPLSL
+670 QEIDSPALAHPLSI
-684 AVQIALVDVLSS
+684 AIQIALTDVLSS

-717 SGALTAKEAITVGYY
+717 CGALTAEEAITVAYY

-740 PVGSMLAVRSAPD
+740 PSGAMLAVRSAPKVK
-753 AKELQDALERHHV
+753 ALQAALDRNDV

-781 SVEGIK
+781 SVEGVR
-787 NLAEE
+787 NVAAE
-792 LGSKGIVN
+792 LSGHGILS

-805 TRAYHTEAMK
+805 TRPYHTRAMIS
-815 KVVYEYVG
+815 VVGDYIG
-823 HLQGALQPKT
+823 HLQPILHPKA

-841 VYGVALTGTEVGAD
+841 VSGLQLNGTEVGAD
-855 YWGANLVSPVR
+855 YWGANLISPVL
-866 YTDAVTLALTHTDRK
+866 YTDAVILAMTQAGRK

-897 TSEIVKSLPDSTQLP
+897 TAEIIKSLADPPQLP

-918 RNVDSSQ
+918 RDTDSSQ
-925 QLMSLAGDL
+925 RLMSLAGDL
-934 ALNGKHLD
+934 VLSGKQLD
-942 LDRVN
+942 LEQVN
-947 TASSDP
+947 AATSVVEGSSG
-953 ASKSTRL
+953 RL
-960 PNHIQDNL
+960 PVHLQDHL
-968 PAYAWDYSSTPWTEP
+968 PPYAWDYSSTPWTEP
-983 RNSQEWRFRKSPR
+983 RNSLEWRFRKAPR

-1030 VNGIVTLSFTTGIAM
+1030 VNGIVTFSFTTGIAM
-1045 VVEAMMQVQEETK
+1045 VVEAMMQVQEESR
-1058 EIDWANHSFELEDF
+1058 EIAWANHSFELEDF

-1094 KSDNVRSDKTWYDF
+1094 ENDNTRPGETWYDF

-1125 AAVIEIGDG
+1125 AAFIESGNDDG
-1134 DVATLRRTS
+1134 ALQRRTS
-1143 WHHMPL
+1143 WQHMPL

-1174 SEVRVRPNLSACSA
+1174 TEVRVRPSLSSCSA
-1188 KIDMTSVT
+1188 KIDMTSAA

-1233 LLLPSRMKRISIRM
+1233 LLLPSRMKRVSIRM
-1247 PAANTEIASC
+1247 PAANTEVASC
-1257 ATNTSPVGFSRI
+1257 ITHTSPVGFSRI
-1269 EGSVE
+1269 QGTVG
-1274 CYDSSSKPFF
+1274 CYDALSQPFF
-1284 VVEGLQMDRA
+1284 AVEGLQMDRA
-1294 TGDDQA
+1294 TSDDQT
-1300 TLPWLRLM
+1300 TLPWLRLI

-1318 NDPMLNS
+1318 HDPVLNS
-1325 IQIKSLPAE
+1325 IQVKSLPAE
-1334 KKLVNLENLVKDLIP
+1334 KKLVNLENLVKDLLP
-1349 VIIKNGIDKG
+1349 LVVQYGVEKG
-1359 EGLAPHLQMY
+1359 KDLAPHLQMY
-1369 RSWLFEQA
+1369 HSWLLDQA
-1377 ELYKERLSAHHK
+1377 DLQKESFSASHQ
-1389 LENRSSN
+1389 LENQRAPIQSAVSN
-1396 VNDAILSVVSD
+1396 VVSK

-1418 VSQLAANMGRIFRG
+1418 VSRLAINMGRVFRG
-1432 EVEALAVWLENDLLY
+1432 EVEALAVWLEDDLLY

-1458 MNQKLRSV
+1458 MNQKLLSV

-1474 PNMKILEIGAGTGGA
+1474 PNMRILEIGAGTGGA
-1489 TTELLRGFSK
+1489 TTELLRGFSA
-1499 AGGSNA
+1499 AGGPNA

-1522 KKKFAQWDRIEF
+1522 KKKFAGWDRIEF
-1534 KTLDVEKDFSEQGFT
+1534 KTLDIEKDVSEQGFT

-1584 LVGELSEDLTSANF
+1584 LVGELSEANF
-1598 LWGPLTG
+1598 LWGPLAG

-1620 TMDEWRG
+1620 SMDEWRE

-1641 SHDKDDTDQISS
+1641 RHDKSDIGQLSS

-1662 PVDYTLPEPLSKEKI
+1662 PADCALPEPLSGKEV
-1677 HIAGVGSDSSTR
+1677 HIAGVGDDSSTR
-1689 DLIGQHLGTRG
+1689 DHIEQHLSKRG
-1700 VSTTSSTLEELSS
+1700 ICATSSSLEDLSS
-1713 QQWSGDWLILVD
+1713 QKWSGDWLILVD
-1725 EDEGSLLASLQ
+1725 EAEGSLLASLGP
-1736 EEQLEALKAS
+1736 ERLDALKS
-1746 LTRPINCI
+1746 WLTKPVKCI
-1754 WITRKVYL
+1754 WVTHKVHL

-1776 RTLRME
+1776 RTLRLE
-1782 NSQLELYT
+1782 NSHLELYT
-1790 LDLSSEGETIGNIVY
+1790 LDLSSEGDAVANIVY

-1811 HYSHDDPISKL
+1811 HYAHDDPISRL
-1822 DYEVAEKDGQLWT
+1822 DYEVAEKDGLLWT
-1835 CRLVHDRRLED
+1835 CRLVNDVGLEN
-1846 AFGPAQN
+1846 AFGPARKV
-1853 IEAPTEQV
+1853 EAPATQV
-1861 VQSPHRLIVGEPGIL
+1861 VQSRHHLTVGEPGIL
-1876 ASLTMAQDDEYANLP
+1876 DSLTMAQDDEYLALAD
-1891 KGHVLV
+1891 GHVLV
-1897 EVKAVGLDERD
+1897 EVKAIGLDERD
-1908 GRIAQGSLPATE
+1908 ACIAQGSLSATG
-1920 FGRECSGIVTKC
+1920 FGRECSGIVVRC
-1932 AADVTS
+1932 AANVTAFS
-1938 LNPGDRV
+1938 PGDRV
-1945 AVIGQGTFKTHY
+1945 VVIGQGTFTTHY
-1957 LAPTQCCRKIPEWLS
+1957 LAPSDCCRKIPEWLS
-1972 FEDASAIPTSFVTA
+1972 FENAAAIPTNFITA
-1986 LYALTTA
+1986 LYALRTV
-1993 ARVATGQ
+1993 ARASTGQ
-2000 KLLVING
+2000 KILVVNAA
-2007 TSKQGIAL
+2007 SSQGIAL
-2015 IKTAVALKLDVYAT
+2015 IRLATALKLDVHAA
-2029 ISDKNKSALTK
+2029 ISDRSKSLLIK
-2040 HGVSPSKIFVIPT
+2040 EGVSPSKIFVVPT
-2053 AVSHSNTS
+2053 SASRPSVS
-2061 RATNGQTFKLVL
+2061 RATTSQAYKLVL
-2073 NTQYG
+2073 NTRSG
-2078 QYAEYSHLIA
+2078 QYAEFSHLVA
-2088 NCGTY
+2088 NHGTY
-2093 IEIGSG
+2093 IEIGCGETRG
-2099 DGQGLEPYAR
+2099 DEIYHR
-2109 PNRNVMLASIDL
+2109 PNKNIMFASIDL
-2121 SDAYHDS
+2121 TDAYRESSQD
-2128 KEELGRLLD
+2128 LGRLLD
-2137 QVIKMVEKREIN
+2137 QLIGMAERRELNVEAA
-2149 PDMLVSVA
+2149 VA
-2157 RLHSL
+2157 VAGLDSL
-2162 HSAFSA
+2162 QSAFST
-2168 LLESD
+2168 LLED
-2173 HPKQVVSFTTD
+2173 DQHKQVISLTNVD
-2184 NSDQLIKTRPKTA
+2184 DERLIKVRPKTWC
-2197 RFDGS
+2197 FNEH

-2211 GGLGRAIAVW
+2211 GGLGRAMAVW

-2226 ARHLVLATSSV
+2226 ARSLILATSSV
-2237 SRALQSDGLLQQ
+2237 SRALESGDILQQ
-2249 LSSYGCTARVEIC
+2249 LSSYGCNARVEVC
-2262 DVGDFEAVQHLVSAI
+2262 DVGDLAAVQRLVGAI

-2289 KLSDQFFKDSTL
+2289 RLSDRFFEDMTL
-2301 EDFEAVFGPKVN
+2301 EDFDVVFGPKVN
-2313 GALNLHSCL
+2313 GSLNLHTCL
-2322 LDQKLDFF
+2322 LGHDLDFF
-2330 VMLSSGCGILGNEGQ
+2330 VMLSSGSGVLGNEAQ

-2357 FARYRQGLGLPA
+2357 FARYRHGLGLAA
-2369 SSVDLGFVE
+2369 SSVDLGYLK

-2384 DRPEIQASLLSR
+2384 ERPDIQAALLAR
-2396 GLRPITVRDVLRVVE
+2396 GLKPITVRDVLRVVE
-2411 GAIVTGSPRPK
+2411 AAIATGSPKNPDTTK
-2422 ITGDSYDYF
+2422 DSSYDHF
-2431 AQSQIVLGFGMIDKA
+2431 SQSQIVLSFGMIDRA

-2451 SWAKDTKFGMLRS
+2451 SWAKDAKFGLLRS
-2464 RATDNAA
+2464 RAADNAA
-2471 ADADS
+2471 VVSDS
-2476 DSGESAVQTAVKA
+2476 DSGESAVQTAVKT
-2489 FRNTLGRLGDA
+2489 FRNTLGQLADVP
-2500 SEGKE
+2500 EGKE

-2511 ICSALVAKLAQ
+2511 VCSALVAKLAQ
-2522 VLSMKVGEIQPTRSA
+2522 VLSMKVDEIQPTRSA

-2575 LAARVSRMIQ
+2575 LAARVSRMVV

>member
-1 MPSQVSQWR
+1 MASQVSQWR
-10 EPIAIISMA
+10 EPIAIVSMA
-19 CRLPGGIDKPADLW
+19 CRLPGGIDKPLDLW

-71 AHFVQSDIKQFD
+71 AHFVKRDIKQFD

-108 YECLESANIPMEKIS
+108 YECLESANISMETIS
-123 SSKIGCYC
+123 KSKIGCYC
-131 AMFVSDYHDMLMQ
+131 AMFVADYHDMLMQ

-254 VKRLSDAIRDGDSI
+254 VKRLSDAIRDGDNI

-301 YAQAGIDD
+301 YAQAGIND

-337 FSDSHKSQDALW
+337 FAPSHKSQDALW

-366 SSLIKVVMALEK
+366 SSLIKVVLALEK

-394 DFDGWR
+394 DFEGWR
-400 VRVPTSPH
+400 VRVPTSPQ
-408 PWPSKSLRR
+408 PWPSKSIRR

-435 FYEPKKITNGVT
+435 FYEPPKLTNGSANGHHEEPKMT
-447 NGANGLNGVNGVN
+447 NGSVNGHHEEPKLTNGSVN
-460 GTNGV
+460 G
-465 DGTDDVNGIH
+465 
-475 KINGTDGAHH
+475 HH
-485 VNGVNGSNAIDDA
+485 EEA
-498 QEVKGTTDDK
+498 DK
-508 TVNGSR
+508 PS
-514 ETEQQ
+514 
-519 AEKAPF
+519 F

-533 RDSRDKNTLNLLEFL
+533 RSSRDTNTQNLLEFL
-548 KSHNECRTLT
+548 KTHDESHSFTE
-558 GPLIAALNARSNI
+558 PLITALNARSQI
-571 HIRPWKSF
+571 HARPWKSY
-579 AVAQSVDD
+579 AVAQTVDG
-587 LIQQLENKALK
+587 LIQQLENNALK
-598 SNQAPRN
+598 SNSTPSSTDAPR
-605 GGVPQI
+605 I
-611 LFTFTGQGAMWS
+611 LFAFTGQGAMWS

-636 RNTLYELDQVIK
+636 RSTLHILDQVVG
-648 ELQLSKTP
+648 ELQSSNKS
-656 AWSLIDKLSLEMSQ
+656 AWSLIDKLTTELSQ
-670 EEVDSPTLAHPLSL
+670 EEIDSPALAHPLSM
-684 AVQIALVDVLSS
+684 AVQIALADVLSS
-696 WGVLPDGVVGHS
+696 WGVLPDAVVGHS

-717 SGALTAKEAITVGYY
+717 CGALTAKEAITVAYY

-740 PVGSMLAVRSAPD
+740 PSGAMLACRSAPK
-753 AKELQDALERHHV
+753 AKELQDALERHDV

-781 SVEGIK
+781 SAEGVK
-787 NLAEE
+787 NVAAE
-792 LGSKGIVN
+792 LSSHGIMA

-805 TRAYHTEAMK
+805 TRAYHTRAMK
-815 KVVYEYVG
+815 KVVDEYIGNLKGVL
-823 HLQGALQPKT
+823 HPKA

-841 VYGVALTGTEVGAD
+841 VTGLELKGTEVDAD
-855 YWGANLVSPVR
+855 YWGANLVSPVL
-866 YTDAVTLALTHTDRK
+866 YTDAVTLAMTQADRK
-881 FDLCVELGP
+881 LDLCVELGP

-897 TSEIVKSLPDSTQLP
+897 TSEIMKSLPDSPQLP

-918 RNVDSSQ
+918 RNTDSSQ
-925 QLMSLAGDL
+925 QLLSLAGDL
-934 ALNGKHLD
+934 VLNGKQLD
-942 LDRVN
+942 LKQVN
-947 TASSDP
+947 STRSGG
-953 ASKSTRL
+953 KSGRL
-960 PNHIQDNL
+960 PNDLQDNL
-968 PAYAWDYSSTPWTEP
+968 PPYAWDYSSTPWTEP
-983 RNSQEWRFRKSPR
+983 RNSLEWRFRKSPR

-1030 VNGIVTLSFTTGIAM
+1030 VNGIVTFSFTTGIAM

-1058 EIDWANHSFELEDF
+1058 EIDWATRSFEFEDF

-1094 KSDNVRSDKTWYDF
+1094 ENDNARSDETWYDF

-1125 AAVIEIGDG
+1125 AAVLETGKDDG
-1134 DVATLRRTS
+1134 ALLRRTS

-1174 SEVRVRPNLSACSA
+1174 SEVRVRPSLSACSA
-1188 KIDMTSVT
+1188 KIDMTSVA
-1196 QSPIRGQRYLLHP
+1196 QSPVPGQRYLLHP

-1224 SGHFQEIDT
+1224 SGYFQEIDT
-1233 LLLPSRMKRISIRM
+1233 LLLPSKMKRISIRM
-1247 PAANTEIASC
+1247 PADNTDIASC
-1257 ATNTSPVGFSRI
+1257 TTNTSPVGFGRI
-1269 EGSVE
+1269 EGTVE
-1274 CYDSSSKPFF
+1274 CYDASSRPFF

-1294 TGDDQA
+1294 TGDDQT
-1300 TLPWLRLM
+1300 TLPWLRLI

-1318 NDPMLNS
+1318 VENS

-1334 KKLVNLENLVKDLIP
+1334 KKLVNLENLVKELIP
-1349 VIIKNGIDKG
+1349 LIVENGIEKG
-1359 EGLAPHLQMY
+1359 QDLAPHLQNY
-1369 RSWLFEQA
+1369 HSWLLDQA
-1377 ELYKERLSAHHK
+1377 ELLKERLVARHQQ
-1389 LENRSSN
+1389 NGFAT
-1396 VNDAILSVVSD
+1396 VQDAIQNVVSN
-1407 SGISQTVDASI
+1407 SGIPQTVDASI
-1418 VSQLAANMGRIFRG
+1418 VSQLAINMGRIFRG

-1458 MNQKLRSV
+1458 MNQKLLSV

-1474 PNMKILEIGAGTGGA
+1474 PNMRILEIGAGTGGA
-1489 TTELLRGFSK
+1489 TTELLRGFSR
-1499 AGGSNA
+1499 AGGPNA

-1522 KKKFAQWDRIEF
+1522 KKKFAEWDRIEF
-1534 KTLDVEKDFSEQGFT
+1534 KTLDIEKDLSQQGFT
-1549 EKYDLVVAANVLH
+1549 ENLEKYDLVVAANVLH
-1562 ATADLKFAMKNIR
+1562 ATADLPFAMKNIR

-1620 TMDEWRG
+1620 TMDEWRS

-1641 SHDKDDTDQISS
+1641 RRDKSDVDQLSS

-1662 PVDYTLPEPLSKEKI
+1662 PANYTPPEPLSGEKV
-1677 HIAGVGSDSSTR
+1677 HVVGVGSDSSTR
-1689 DLIGQHLGTRG
+1689 DGIERYLGKRG
-1700 VSTTSSTLEELSS
+1700 VTATSSHLEELAS
-1713 QQWSGDWLILVD
+1713 QEWSGDWLILVD
-1725 EDEGSLLASLQ
+1725 EAEGSLLASLRP
-1736 EEQLEALKAS
+1736 EQLEALKS
-1746 LTRPINCI
+1746 LLTKPIKCI
-1754 WITRKVYL
+1754 WVTQKVYL
-1762 DPQNTTGGLVTGFA
+1762 DPKNTTGGLVTGFA
-1776 RTLRME
+1776 RTLRGE

-1790 LDLSSEGETIGNIVY
+1790 LDLTSEGDAIPNIIY

-1835 CRLVHDRRLED
+1835 CRLVQDDRLEN
-1846 AFGPAQN
+1846 AFGPARKM
-1853 IEAPTEQV
+1853 EAPVTEV
-1861 VQSPHRLIVGEPGIL
+1861 VKAPHHLVVGEPGIL
-1876 ASLTMAQDDEYANLP
+1876 ESLTMAQDDEYSTFP
-1891 KGHVLV
+1891 DGHVLV
-1897 EVKAVGLDERD
+1897 EVRAVGLDERD
-1908 GRIAQGSLPATE
+1908 GWIAQGSLPATE
-1920 FGRECSGIVTKC
+1920 FGRECSGIVTRC
-1932 AADVTS
+1932 AADVTAFS
-1938 LNPGDRV
+1938 PGDRV
-1945 AVIGQGTFKTHY
+1945 AVIGQGTFTTHY
-1957 LAPTQCCRKIPEWLS
+1957 LAPSHSCRKIPDWLS
-1972 FEDASAIPTSFVTA
+1972 FEDAAAIPTNFVTA

-1993 ARVATGQ
+1993 VRVSTGQ
-2000 KLLVING
+2000 KILVINA
-2007 TSKQGIAL
+2007 TSSQGIAL
-2015 IKTAVALKLDVYAT
+2015 IKTATALKLDVSAAV
-2029 ISDKNKSALTK
+2029 SDKNDKSLLTK
-2040 HGVSPSKIFVIPT
+2040 HGFCSSKIHVVPAST
-2053 AVSHSNTS
+2053 GRS
-2061 RATNGQTFKLVL
+2061 RATDGQAFKLVL
-2073 NTQYG
+2073 NTRSG
-2078 QYAEYSHLIA
+2078 QYAEYSHLVA
-2088 NCGTY
+2088 NRGTY
-2093 IEIGSG
+2093 IEIGLGETPG
-2099 DGQGLEPYAR
+2099 DEFYPR
-2109 PNRNVMLASIDL
+2109 PNKNVMFASIDL
-2121 SDAYHDS
+2121 TDAHNESSQD
-2128 KEELGRLLD
+2128 LGKLLD
-2137 QVIKMVEKREIN
+2137 QVIDMVERREI
-2149 PDMLVSVA
+2149 DLDTSVSVA
-2157 RLHSL
+2157 GLHSL
-2162 HSAFSA
+2162 LSAFST
-2168 LLESD
+2168 LSEGGQG
-2173 HPKQVVSFTTD
+2173 KQVISLTNVD
-2184 NSDQLIKTRPKTA
+2184 EEQLIKTRPKTSS
-2197 RFDGS
+2197 FS
-2202 KTYIITGGL
+2202 PHKTYIITGGL

-2226 ARHLVLATSSV
+2226 ARNLVLATSSV
-2237 SRALQSDGLLQQ
+2237 SRAMQSDDLLQQ
-2249 LSSYGCTARVEIC
+2249 LSSYGCNARVEVC
-2262 DVGDFEAVQHLVSAI
+2262 DVGDFAAVERLVAAI

-2289 KLSDQFFKDSTL
+2289 RLSDRFFEDITL
-2301 EDFEAVFGPKVN
+2301 EDFDAVFGPKVN
-2313 GALNLHSCL
+2313 GTLNLHTCL
-2322 LDQKLDFF
+2322 LNHDLDFF
-2330 VMLSSGCGILGNEGQ
+2330 VMLSSGCGVLGNEGQ
-2345 SNYAASSTFLDT
+2345 SNYSASSTFLDT
-2357 FARYRQGLGLPA
+2357 FARYRQSLGLPA

-2384 DRPEIQASLLSR
+2384 ERPEIQASLLSR

-2411 GAIVTGSPRPK
+2411 GAIATGSPKNANLTR
-2422 ITGDSYDYF
+2422 DSSYDDF
-2431 AQSQIVLGFGMIDKA
+2431 SKSQIVLSFGMIDKA

-2451 SWAKDTKFGMLRS
+2451 SWAKDAKFGLLRS
-2464 RATDNAA
+2464 RAADNAA
-2471 ADADS
+2471 IDS
-2476 DSGESAVQTAVKA
+2476 ESDGGESAVQTAVKA
-2489 FRNTLGRLGDA
+2489 FRNTLGRVADVP
-2500 SEGKE
+2500 EGKE

-2511 ICSALVAKLAQ
+2511 VCSALVAKLAQ

-2575 LAARVSRMIQ
+2575 LAARVSRMIV

>member
-1 MPSQVSQWR
+1 MPSQIPQWR
-10 EPIAIISMA
+10 EPIAIVSMA
-19 CRLPGGIDKPADLW
+19 CRLPGGIDKPLDLW

-71 AHFVQSDIKQFD
+71 AHFVKRDIKQFD

-108 YECLESANIPMEKIS
+108 YECLESANISMETIS
-123 SSKIGCYC
+123 KSKIGCYC

-301 YAQAGIDD
+301 YAQAGIND

-337 FSDSHKSQDALW
+337 FSESHKTQDALW

-366 SSLIKVVMALEK
+366 SSLIKVVLALEK

-400 VRVPTSPH
+400 VRVPTAPQ
-408 PWPSKSLRR
+408 PWPSKSIRR

-435 FYEPKKITNGVT
+435 FYEPPHLTNGST
-447 NGANGLNGVNGVN
+447 NGANGVNGTHSINGTNGVNGVN
-460 GTNGV
+460 G
-465 DGTDDVNGIH
+465 VNG
-475 KINGTDGAHH
+475 HH
-485 VNGVNGSNAIDDA
+485 EEGEKSND
-498 QEVKGTTDDK
+498 
-508 TVNGSR
+508 
-514 ETEQQ
+514 
-519 AEKAPF
+519 PYF
-525 LVFTSGAS
+525 LLFTSGAS
-533 RDSRDKNTLNLLEFL
+533 KSSRETNEQNLLEFL
-548 KSHNECRTLT
+548 KTHEECKSLT
-558 GPLIAALNARSNI
+558 SPLVKALNARSQIN
-571 HIRPWKSF
+571 IRPWKSF

-587 LIQQLENKALK
+587 LIQQLETNALK
-598 SNQAPRN
+598 VGTGPTSGDSPR
-605 GGVPQI
+605 V

-630 EAFPVA
+630 DAFPVA
-636 RNTLYELDQVIK
+636 RNSLYNLEEVLR
-648 ELQLSKTP
+648 ELQSSKTP
-656 AWSLIDKLSLEMSQ
+656 TWSLIDKLTTELSQ
-670 EEVDSPTLAHPLSL
+670 EEIDSPALAHPLSM
-684 AVQIALVDVLSS
+684 AVQIALTDVLSS
-696 WGVLPDGVVGHS
+696 WGVHPDGVVGHS

-717 SGALTAKEAITVGYY
+717 CGALTAKEAITVAYY
-732 RGIACENA
+732 RGIACQNA
-740 PVGSMLAVRSAPD
+740 PSGAMLATRSAPK
-753 AKELQDALERHHV
+753 AKELQDALKRNDV

-781 SVEGIK
+781 SSEGVK
-787 NLAEE
+787 NVAAE
-792 LGSKGIVN
+792 LSTHGIVS

-805 TRAYHTEAMK
+805 TRAYHTRAMK
-815 KVVYEYVG
+815 TVVDEYVG
-823 HLQGALQPKT
+823 QLKGVIQPKT

-841 VYGVALTGTEVGAD
+841 VTGLELKGTEVDAD
-855 YWGANLVSPVR
+855 YWGANLVSPVL
-866 YTDAVTLALTHTDRK
+866 YTDAVTLALTSSDRK

-897 TSEIVKSLPDSTQLP
+897 TSEIVKSLPNSPQLP
-912 YFSTML
+912 FFATML
-918 RNVDSSQ
+918 RNADSSQ

-934 ALNGKHLD
+934 VLNGKKLD
-942 LDRVN
+942 LDQVN
-947 TASSDP
+947 KIAGKTG
-953 ASKSTRL
+953 RL
-960 PNHIQDNL
+960 PNHLQDNL

-1030 VNGIVTLSFTTGIAM
+1030 VNGIVTFSFTTGIAM
-1045 VVEAMMQVQEETK
+1045 VVEAMMQVQEENK
-1058 EIDWANHSFELEDF
+1058 EIDWANHSFELQDF

-1094 KSDNVRSDKTWYDF
+1094 DNDNAKSEETWYDF

-1118 IRHCHGK
+1118 IRHCHGR
-1125 AAVIEIGDG
+1125 AAVLQTSKDN
-1134 DVATLRRTS
+1134 VALRRRTS

-1149 KVPLKSYYKTL
+1149 RVPLKSYYKTL

-1174 SEVRVRPNLSACSA
+1174 NEVRVRPSLSACSA
-1188 KIDMTSVT
+1188 KIDMTST
-1196 QSPIRGQRYLLHP
+1196 AQSPVPGQRYLLHP

-1224 SGHFQEIDT
+1224 SGYFQEIDT
-1233 LLLPSRMKRISIRM
+1233 LLLPSKMKRISIRM
-1247 PAANTEIASC
+1247 PAENTDVASC
-1257 ATNTSPVGFSRI
+1257 TTNTSPVGFSRI
-1269 EGSVE
+1269 QGSVE
-1274 CYDSSSKPFF
+1274 CYDSLSRPFF

-1294 TGDDQA
+1294 TSDDNT
-1300 TLPWLRLM
+1300 TLPWLRLT
-1308 WRPDIGDISN
+1308 WKPDIGDISSS
-1318 NDPMLNS
+1318 DPMLSS
-1325 IQIKSLPAE
+1325 IKIQSLPAE
-1334 KKLVNLENLVKDLIP
+1334 KKLVNLENLVKELIP
-1349 VIIKNGIDKG
+1349 LIVENGIEKG
-1359 EGLAPHLQMY
+1359 KDLAPHLLSY
-1369 RSWLFEQA
+1369 HSWFLDQA
-1377 ELYKERLSAHHK
+1377 ELHK
-1389 LENRSSN
+1389 DLLAARHKQQNGFAT
-1396 VNDAILSVVSD
+1396 VQDAIMNVVAN

-1418 VSQLAANMGRIFRG
+1418 VSQLAINMSRIFRG

-1458 MNQKLRSV
+1458 MNQKLLSI

-1499 AGGSNA
+1499 AGGKNA

-1534 KTLDVEKDFSEQGFT
+1534 KTLDVEKDIAEQGFT

-1562 ATADLKFAMKNIR
+1562 ATADLPFAMKNIR

-1620 TMDEWRG
+1620 TLDEWRD
-1627 ELAEDFDSVSEIEA
+1627 ELAADFDSVSEIEA
-1641 SHDKDDTDQISS
+1641 KHDKSDTDQLSS

-1662 PVDYTLPEPLSKEKI
+1662 PVEYTPPKPLSEEKV
-1677 HIAGVGSDSSTR
+1677 HIAGVGGDLSTR
-1689 DLIGQHLGTRG
+1689 DHFQKYLGTRG
-1700 VSTTSSTLEELSS
+1700 ISASSSTLEDLASRE
-1713 QQWSGDWLILVD
+1713 WSGEWLILVD
-1725 EDEGSLLASLQ
+1725 ETEGSFLASLQ
-1736 EEQLEALKAS
+1736 QEQLTALKS
-1746 LTRPINCI
+1746 WLTKPIKCI
-1754 WITRKVYL
+1754 WVTRKVYL

-1776 RTLRME
+1776 RTLRGE
-1782 NSQLELYT
+1782 NSQCQLYT
-1790 LDLSSEGETIGNIVY
+1790 LDLSSDGDITANVIY
-1805 HVLERI
+1805 HVLERA
-1811 HYSHDDPISKL
+1811 HYSHDDPISRL
-1822 DYEVAEKDGQLWT
+1822 DYEIAEKDGQLWT
-1835 CRLVHDRRLED
+1835 CRLVNDALLEN
-1846 AFGPAQN
+1846 AYGPARKMD
-1853 IEAPTEQV
+1853 APSTQV
-1861 VQSPHRLIVGEPGIL
+1861 VKAPHHLIMGEVGIL
-1876 ASLTMAQDDEYANLP
+1876 ESLTMAQDDAYTAIP
-1891 KGHVLV
+1891 DGHVLV
-1897 EVKAVGLDERD
+1897 EVKAVGLNERD
-1908 GRIAQGSLPATE
+1908 GFIAQGSLPATS
-1920 FGRECSGIVTKC
+1920 FGRECSGV
-1932 AADVTS
+1932 VTS
-1938 LNPGDRV
+1938 CGANVASFSPGDRV
-1945 AVIGQGTFKTHY
+1945 AVIGQGTFTTPY
-1957 LAPTQCCRKIPEWLS
+1957 LAPSNCCRKIPDWLS
-1972 FEDASAIPTSFVTA
+1972 FEDAAAIPTSFVTA
-1986 LYALTTA
+1986 LYALTTP
-1993 ARVATGQ
+1993 ARVSTGQ
-2000 KLLVING
+2000 KILIVNASS
-2007 TSKQGIAL
+2007 TQGVAL
-2015 IKTAVALKLDVYAT
+2015 IKIATALKLDVYAA
-2029 ISDKNKSALTK
+2029 ISDATDKPLLTRLGLHSA
-2040 HGVSPSKIFVIPT
+2040 KIFVNPT
-2053 AVSHSNTS
+2053 NTGRSSVSRST
-2061 RATNGQTFKLVL
+2061 TFQAYKLVL
-2073 NTQYG
+2073 NTKSG
-2078 QYAEYSHLIA
+2078 QYADFAHLVA
-2088 NCGTY
+2088 NRGTY
-2093 IEIGSG
+2093 IEIASGETSG
-2099 DGQGLEPYAR
+2099 DEVYLA
-2109 PNRNVMLASIDL
+2109 PNKNVMFASVDL
-2121 SDAYHDS
+2121 VDAYQENKQD
-2128 KEELGRLLD
+2128 LGDLLD
-2137 QVIKMVEKREIN
+2137 QVIDWVEKREI
-2149 PDMLVSVA
+2149 DVDTSVSVTG
-2157 RLHSL
+2157 LDSIQ
-2162 HSAFSA
+2162 SAFSS
-2168 LLESD
+2168 LVEGNQQ
-2173 HPKQVVSFTTD
+2173 KQVVSLT
-2184 NSDQLIKTRPKTA
+2184 NSDDQQLIKTRPKTS
-2197 RFDGS
+2197 RFNPH

-2211 GGLGRAIAVW
+2211 GGLGRAISVW

-2226 ARHLVLATSSV
+2226 ARHIILATSSV
-2237 SRALQSDGLLQQ
+2237 ARASESGDLLQQ
-2249 LSSYGCTARVEIC
+2249 LSSYGCNGRVEVC
-2262 DVGDFEAVQHLVSAI
+2262 DVGDSEAVERLVASI
-2277 ETPVGGVIHSAL
+2277 DTPVGGVIHSAL
-2289 KLSDQFFKDSTL
+2289 KLSDCFFEDITL
-2301 EDFEAVFGPKVN
+2301 EDFDAVFGPKVN
-2313 GALNLHSCL
+2313 GSLNLHNSL
-2322 LDQKLDFF
+2322 INQDLDFF
-2330 VMLSSGCGILGNEGQ
+2330 VMLSSGCGVLGNEGQ

-2357 FARYRQGLGLPA
+2357 FARYRQSLGLPA

-2384 DRPEIQASLLSR
+2384 ERPEIQASLLSR

-2411 GAIVTGSPRPK
+2411 GAIATGSPKNPN
-2422 ITGDSYDYF
+2422 INDSTYDSF
-2431 AQSQIVLGFGMIDKA
+2431 IQSQIVLSFGMIDKA
-2446 TAEWQ
+2446 TAEYQ
-2451 SWAKDTKFGMLRS
+2451 SWAQDAKFGLLRS
-2464 RATDNAA
+2464 RAADNAA
-2471 ADADS
+2471 LDSDA

-2500 SEGKE
+2500 PEGKE
-2505 AALQPV
+2505 AALQPFV
-2511 ICSALVAKLAQ
+2511 CTALVAKLAQ
-2522 VLSMKVGEIQPTRSA
+2522 VLSIKVADIQPSRSA
-2537 VQYGMDSL
+2537 IQYGMDSL

-2575 LAARVSRMIQ
+2575 LSARVSRMIVG

>member
-1 MPSQVSQWR
+1 
-10 EPIAIISMA
+10 MA
-19 CRLPGGIDKPADLW
+19 CRLPGGIDKPLDLW

-71 AHFVQSDIKQFD
+71 AHFVKRDIKQFD

-108 YECLESANIPMEKIS
+108 YECLESANISMETIS
-123 SSKIGCYC
+123 KSKIGCYC

-254 VKRLSDAIRDGDSI
+254 VKRLSDAIRDGDNI

-293 QADTILQA
+293 QGDTILQA
-301 YAQAGIDD
+301 YAQAGISD

-337 FSDSHKSQDALW
+337 FAASHKSQDPLW

-366 SSLIKVVMALEK
+366 SSLIKVVLALEK

-400 VRVPTSPH
+400 VRVPTSPQ
-408 PWPSKSLRR
+408 PWPSKSIRR

-435 FYEPKKITNGVT
+435 FYEPPKTTNGSV
-447 NGANGLNGVNGVN
+447 NGVNGVN
-460 GTNGV
+460 G
-465 DGTDDVNGIH
+465 
-475 KINGTDGAHH
+475 HH
-485 VNGVNGSNAIDDA
+485 EAGDQASNL
-498 QEVKGTTDDK
+498 
-508 TVNGSR
+508 
-514 ETEQQ
+514 
-519 AEKAPF
+519 PF
-525 LVFTSGAS
+525 LLFTSGAS
-533 RDSRDKNTLNLLEFL
+533 RTSRDTNTLNLLEFL
-548 KSHNECRTLT
+548 KSHDECHSLT
-558 GPLIAALNARSNI
+558 YPLVRALNARSQI
-571 HIRPWKSF
+571 HVRPWKSY
-579 AVAQSVDD
+579 AVAQTVGD
-587 LIQQLENKALK
+587 LIQQLENNALK
-598 SNQAPRN
+598 SNATPSSGDAPR
-605 GGVPQI
+605 I

-636 RNTLYELDQVIK
+636 RATFYDLEQVVG
-648 ELQLSKTP
+648 ELQSSKTS
-656 AWSLIDKLSLEMSQ
+656 AWSLTDKLTAELSQ
-670 EEVDSPTLAHPLSL
+670 DEINSPALAHPLSM
-684 AVQIALVDVLSS
+684 AVQIALVDVLTS

-717 SGALTAKEAITVGYY
+717 CGALTAKEAITVAYY

-740 PVGSMLAVRSAPD
+740 PSGAMLAVRSAPK
-753 AKELQDALERHHV
+753 AKELQDALERNDV

-781 SVEGIK
+781 SVEGVQK
-787 NLAEE
+787 VAAE
-792 LGSKGIVN
+792 LSSHGIVS

-805 TRAYHTEAMK
+805 TRAYHTRAMK
-815 KVVYEYVG
+815 SVVGDYVG
-823 HLQGALQPKT
+823 HLRGVLHPKA
-833 GRVPMYSS
+833 GRVPMFSS
-841 VYGVALTGTEVGAD
+841 VSGLELKGTEVDAD
-855 YWGANLVSPVR
+855 YWGANLVSPVL
-866 YTDAVTLALTHTDRK
+866 YTDAVTLAMTQANRK
-881 FDLCVELGP
+881 FELCVEVGS

-897 TSEIVKSLPDSTQLP
+897 TSEIVKSLADSPQLP
-912 YFSTML
+912 FFATML
-918 RNVDSSQ
+918 RNSDTSQ
-925 QLMSLAGDL
+925 QLMNLAGDL
-934 ALNGKHLD
+934 VLNGKQLD
-942 LDRVN
+942 LEQVN
-947 TASSDP
+947 KVSSV
-953 ASKSTRL
+953 AAGKSERL
-960 PNHIQDNL
+960 PNDLQDNL
-968 PAYAWDYSSTPWTEP
+968 PPYAWDYSSTPWTEP
-983 RNSQEWRFRKSPR
+983 QNSLEWRFRKAPR

-1030 VNGIVTLSFTTGIAM
+1030 VNGIVTFSFTTGIAM
-1045 VVEAMMQVQEETK
+1045 VVEAMMQVKEETK
-1058 EIDWANHSFELEDF
+1058 EIDWANHSFEFEDF

-1094 KSDNVRSDKTWYDF
+1094 ENDNVRSDETWYDF

-1125 AAVIEIGDG
+1125 AAVLESKDDG
-1134 DVATLRRTS
+1134 ASLRRTS

-1174 SEVRVRPNLSACSA
+1174 SEVSVRPSLSACSA
-1188 KIDMTSVT
+1188 KIDMTSVAP
-1196 QSPIRGQRYLLHP
+1196 SPIRGQRYLLHP

-1247 PAANTEIASC
+1247 PVENTDIASC
-1257 ATNTSPVGFSRI
+1257 TTNTSPVGFSRI
-1269 EGSVE
+1269 EGTVE
-1274 CYDSSSKPFF
+1274 CYDASSKPFF

-1294 TGDDQA
+1294 TSDDQT
-1300 TLPWLRLM
+1300 TLPWLRLI

-1318 NDPMLNS
+1318 DDPMLNS

-1349 VIIKNGIDKG
+1349 LIVENGIEKG
-1359 EGLAPHLQMY
+1359 KDLAPHLQSY
-1369 RSWLFEQA
+1369 HSWLLDQA
-1377 ELYKERLSAHHK
+1377 DLHKERRHQ
-1389 LENRSSN
+1389 LENGFAT
-1396 VNDAILSVVSD
+1396 VQDAISRVVSN

-1418 VSQLAANMGRIFRG
+1418 VSQLAINMGRIFRG
-1432 EVEALAVWLENDLLY
+1432 EIEALAVWLENDLLY
-1447 RFYEESIFTTS
+1447 KFYEDSIFTTS
-1458 MNQKLRSV
+1458 MNQKLLST

-1474 PNMKILEIGAGTGGA
+1474 PDMKVLEIGAGTGGA
-1489 TTELLRGFSK
+1489 TTELLRGFSR
-1499 AGGSNA
+1499 AGGPNA
-1505 YQSFTF
+1505 YQSLTF

-1522 KKKFAQWDRIEF
+1522 KKKFSEWDRIEF
-1534 KTLDVEKDFSEQGFT
+1534 KTLDIEKDLSEQGFT

-1620 TMDEWRG
+1620 TMDEWRE
-1627 ELAEDFDSVSEIEA
+1627 ELAEDFDNVAEIEA
-1641 SHDKDDTDQISS
+1641 RHDKSENDQLSS

-1662 PVDYTLPEPLSKEKI
+1662 PADYTLPESLSGKKV
-1677 HIAGVGSDSSTR
+1677 HIAGIGGDLSTR
-1689 DLIGQHLGTRG
+1689 GHIERYLGKRG
-1700 VSTTSSTLEELSS
+1700 ISATSSSLEELSS
-1713 QQWSGDWLILVD
+1713 EQWSGDWLILVD
-1725 EDEGSLLASLQ
+1725 EAEGSVLASLRP
-1736 EEQLEALKAS
+1736 EQLEALKS
-1746 LTRPINCI
+1746 WLTKPIKCI
-1754 WITRKVYL
+1754 WVTQKVYL

-1776 RTLRME
+1776 RTLRGE

-1790 LDLSSEGETIGNIVY
+1790 LDLSSEGDVIGNIIY

-1835 CRLVHDRRLED
+1835 CRLANDARLEN
-1846 AFGPAQN
+1846 AFGPARKM
-1853 IEAPTEQV
+1853 EAPATQV
-1861 VQSPHRLIVGEPGIL
+1861 VQAPHHLVVGEPGIL
-1876 ASLTMAQDDEYANLP
+1876 ESLTMAQDDEYLALP
-1891 KGHVLV
+1891 SGHVLV
-1897 EVKAVGLDERD
+1897 EVRAVGLDERD

-1920 FGRECSGIVTKC
+1920 FGRECSGIVTSC

-1938 LNPGDRV
+1938 FSPGDRV
-1945 AVIGQGTFKTHY
+1945 AVIGQGTFTTHY
-1957 LAPTQCCRKIPEWLS
+1957 LAPSECCRKIPDWLS
-1972 FEDASAIPTSFVTA
+1972 FEDAATIPTGFVTA

-1993 ARVATGQ
+1993 ASVSTGQ
-2000 KLLVING
+2000 KILVINA
-2007 TSKQGIAL
+2007 TSSQGIAL
-2015 IKTAVALKLDVYAT
+2015 IKTATALKLDVYAT
-2029 ISDKNKSALTK
+2029 ISDKNKSLLTK
-2040 HGVSPSKIFVIPT
+2040 HGICSSKIFVVPIS
-2053 AVSHSNTS
+2053 AGRSNVS
-2061 RATNGQTFKLVL
+2061 RATNGQAYKFVL
-2073 NTQYG
+2073 NTRSG
-2078 QYAEYSHLIA
+2078 QYAEFSHLVS
-2088 NCGTY
+2088 NRGTY
-2093 IEIGSG
+2093 IEIGLGQSHG
-2099 DGQGLEPYAR
+2099 DEFYLR
-2109 PNRNVMLASIDL
+2109 PNKNIMFASIDL
-2121 SDAYHDS
+2121 TDAYRES
-2128 KEELGRLLD
+2128 SQELGKLLH
-2137 QVIKMVEKREIN
+2137 QVIDMVERRDIDV
-2149 PDMLVSVA
+2149 DMPVSVA
-2157 RLHSL
+2157 GLHSL
-2162 HSAFSA
+2162 QSAFST
-2168 LLESD
+2168 LLED
-2173 HPKQVVSFTTD
+2173 NQLKQVVSFANVGD
-2184 NSDQLIKTRPKTA
+2184 DQLIKTRPRTSC
-2197 RFDGS
+2197 FNGY

-2226 ARHLVLATSSV
+2226 ARNLILATSSV
-2237 SRALQSDGLLQQ
+2237 SRAMESDDLLQQ
-2249 LSSYGCTARVEIC
+2249 LSSYGCNARVEVC
-2262 DVGDFEAVQHLVSAI
+2262 DVGDFAAVERLVATI

-2289 KLSDQFFKDSTL
+2289 RLSDRFFEDITLKDFDL
-2301 EDFEAVFGPKVN
+2301 VFGPKVN
-2313 GALNLHSCL
+2313 GSLNLHTCL
-2322 LDQKLDFF
+2322 LNHDLDFF
-2330 VMLSSGCGILGNEGQ
+2330 VMLSSGCGVLGNEGQ
-2345 SNYAASSTFLDT
+2345 SNYSASSTFLDT
-2357 FARYRQGLGLPA
+2357 FARYRQSLGLAA

-2384 DRPEIQASLLSR
+2384 ERPEIQASLLSR

-2411 GAIVTGSPRPK
+2411 GAIATGSPNNPN
-2422 ITGDSYDYF
+2422 ITKDSPYDDF
-2431 AQSQIVLGFGMIDKA
+2431 SQSQIVLSFGMIDKA
-2446 TAEWQ
+2446 TAEYQ
-2451 SWAKDTKFGMLRS
+2451 SWAKDAKFGLLRS
-2464 RATDNAA
+2464 RAADNAA
-2471 ADADS
+2471 IDSDS

-2489 FRNTLGRLGDA
+2489 FRNTLGRLADVP
-2500 SEGKE
+2500 EGKE
-2505 AALQPV
+2505 VALQPV
-2511 ICSALVAKLAQ
+2511 VCSALIAKLAQ

-2575 LAARVSRMIQ
+2575 LATRVSRLIV

>member
-1 MPSQVSQWR
+1 MASHVSQWR
-10 EPIAIISMA
+10 EPIAIVGMA
-19 CRLPGGIDKPADLW
+19 CRLPGGIDKPQDLW

-38 GRSSATAIPK
+38 GRSSATAIPR

-71 AHFVQSDIKQFD
+71 AHFVKGDIKQFD

-108 YECLESANIPMEKIS
+108 YECLESANISMETIS
-123 SSKIGCYC
+123 KSKIGCYT

-254 VKRLSDAIRDGDSI
+254 VKRLSDAVRDGDSI

-287 EPSGRA
+287 EPSGTA
-293 QADTILQA
+293 QAATILQA
-301 YAQAGIDD
+301 YAQAGIDN

-337 FSDSHKSQDALW
+337 FADSHKTQDALW

-366 SSLIKVVMALEK
+366 SSLIKVVLALEK

-400 VRVPTSPH
+400 VRVATSPQ
-408 PWPSKSLRR
+408 PWPSKSIRR

-435 FYEPKKITNGVT
+435 FYEPPKLTNGSANGTNGAVNGT
-447 NGANGLNGVNGVN
+447 NGTVNGANGVVNGTNGTNGAVNGTNGTNGKVN

-465 DGTDDVNGIH
+465 NG
-475 KINGTDGAHH
+475 HH
-485 VNGVNGSNAIDDA
+485 EEANKPS
-498 QEVKGTTDDK
+498 
-508 TVNGSR
+508 
-514 ETEQQ
+514 
-519 AEKAPF
+519 F

-533 RDSRDKNTLNLLEFL
+533 RSSRDTNTTNLLEFL
-548 KSHNECRTLT
+548 KTHDESHTFT
-558 GPLIAALNARSNI
+558 GPLIKALNARSQIN
-571 HIRPWKSF
+571 IRPWKSF
-579 AVAQSVDD
+579 AVAQTVGD
-587 LIQQLENKALK
+587 LIQQLENNALK
-598 SNQAPRN
+598 SNSAPSSSGAPR
-605 GGVPQI
+605 I
-611 LFTFTGQGAMWS
+611 LFAFTGQGAMWS

-636 RNTLYELDQVIK
+636 RNTLHELDEVVK
-648 ELQLSKTP
+648 ELQSSSKS
-656 AWSLIDKLSLEMSQ
+656 AWSLIDKLTAELSQ
-670 EEVDSPTLAHPLSL
+670 EEIDSPALAHPLSM
-684 AVQIALVDVLSS
+684 AVQIALSDLLSS
-696 WGVLPDGVVGHS
+696 WGVLPDAVVGHS
-708 GGETAAAYA
+708 GGETAAAY
-717 SGALTAKEAITVGYY
+717 SCGALTAKEAITVAFY
-732 RGIACENA
+732 RGIACQNA
-740 PVGSMLAVRSAPD
+740 PAGAMLAVRSAPN
-753 AKELQDALERHHV
+753 AKELQDALEKHDV

-781 SVEGIK
+781 SAEGVK
-787 NLAEE
+787 NVAADL
-792 LGSKGIVN
+792 SSHGIMS

-805 TRAYHTEAMK
+805 TRAYHTRAMK
-815 KVVYEYVG
+815 TVVDEYIGNLKAVV
-823 HLQGALQPKT
+823 HPKA

-841 VYGVALTGTEVGAD
+841 VSGLELKGTEVDAD
-855 YWGANLVSPVR
+855 YWGANLVSPVL
-866 YTDAVTLALTHTDRK
+866 YTDAVILAMSQADRK
-881 FDLCVELGP
+881 LDLCVELGP

-897 TSEIVKSLPDSTQLP
+897 TSEIMKSLPGSPQLP
-912 YFSTML
+912 YFATML
-918 RNVDSSQ
+918 RNADSSQ
-925 QLMSLAGDL
+925 QLLSLAGDL
-934 ALNGKHLD
+934 VLNGKQLD
-942 LDRVN
+942 LDQVN
-947 TASSDP
+947 G
-953 ASKSTRL
+953 KSGRL
-960 PNHIQDNL
+960 PNHIQDSL

-996 HEILGSR
+996 HEILGTR
-1003 CRGVNPSAPTWR
+1003 CRGVNPAAPTWR

-1030 VNGIVTLSFTTGIAM
+1030 VNGIVTFSFTTGIAM
-1045 VVEAMMQVQEETK
+1045 VVEAMMQVQEENK
-1058 EIDWANHSFELEDF
+1058 EIDWTTRSFEFEDF

-1094 KSDNVRSDKTWYDF
+1094 ENDNARSDETWYDF

-1125 AAVIEIGDG
+1125 AAVLETGNDDG
-1134 DVATLRRTS
+1134 ALSRRTS

-1174 SEVRVRPNLSACSA
+1174 NEVRVRPSLSACSA
-1188 KIDMTSVT
+1188 KIDMTSVA

-1224 SGHFQEIDT
+1224 SGYFQEIDT
-1233 LLLPSRMKRISIRM
+1233 LLLPSKMKRISIRM
-1247 PAANTEIASC
+1247 PAERTDIASVT
-1257 ATNTSPVGFSRI
+1257 TNTSPVGFGRI
-1269 EGSVE
+1269 EGTVE
-1274 CYDSSSKPFF
+1274 CYDASSKPFF

-1294 TGDDQA
+1294 QSDDQT
-1300 TLPWLRLM
+1300 TLPWLRLI
-1308 WRPDIGDISN
+1308 WRPDIGNISST
-1318 NDPMLNS
+1318 DPMLNS

-1334 KKLVNLENLVKDLIP
+1334 KKLVNLENLVKELIP
-1349 VIIKNGIDKG
+1349 LIVENGLEKG
-1359 EGLAPHLQMY
+1359 QDLAPHLQNY
-1369 RSWLFEQA
+1369 RSWLLDQA
-1377 ELYKERLSAHHK
+1377 ELLKERLVARHK
-1389 LENRSSN
+1389 QNGFKT
-1396 VNDAILSVVSD
+1396 VQDAIANVVSN
-1407 SGISQTVDASI
+1407 SGIPETVDASI
-1418 VSQLAANMGRIFRG
+1418 VSQLAINMGRIFRG

-1458 MNQKLRSV
+1458 MNQKLLSV

-1489 TTELLRGFSK
+1489 TTELLRGFSR
-1499 AGGSNA
+1499 AGGPNA

-1522 KKKFAQWDRIEF
+1522 KKKFSEWDRIEF
-1534 KTLDVEKDFSEQGFT
+1534 KTLDIEKDLSKQGFT
-1549 EKYDLVVAANVLH
+1549 DEKYDLVVAANVLH
-1562 ATADLKFAMKNIR
+1562 ATADLPFAMKNIR

-1620 TMDEWRG
+1620 TMDEWRQ
-1627 ELAEDFDSVSEIEA
+1627 ELAADFDSVSEIEGRR
-1641 SHDKDDTDQISS
+1641 DKNDVDQISS

-1662 PVDYTLPEPLSKEKI
+1662 PTDYTPPEPLAKEVVQVV
-1677 HIAGVGSDSSTR
+1677 GVGNDSSTR
-1689 DLIGQHLGTRG
+1689 DQIGQYLSKRG
-1700 VSTTSSTLEELSS
+1700 VSTTSSRLEELAS
-1713 QQWSGDWLILVD
+1713 QEWSGEWLILVD
-1725 EDEGSLLASLQ
+1725 EAEGSLLASLRP
-1736 EEQLEALKAS
+1736 EQLNALKS
-1746 LTRPINCI
+1746 LLSKPIKCI
-1754 WITRKVYL
+1754 WVTQKVYL
-1762 DPQNTTGGLVTGFA
+1762 DPKNTTGGLVTGFA
-1776 RTLRME
+1776 RTLRGE

-1790 LDLSSEGETIGNIVY
+1790 LDLTSEGDAIPNIIY

-1835 CRLVHDRRLED
+1835 CRLVQDARLEN
-1846 AFGPAQN
+1846 AFGPARKM
-1853 IEAPTEQV
+1853 EAPVTQIV
-1861 VQSPHRLIVGEPGIL
+1861 KAPHHLVVGEPGIL
-1876 ASLTMAQDDEYANLP
+1876 ESLTMAQDDEHSDLP
-1891 KGHVLV
+1891 DGYVLV
-1897 EVKAVGLDERD
+1897 EVRAVGLDERD
-1908 GRIAQGSLPATE
+1908 GWIAQGSLPATE

-1938 LNPGDRV
+1938 FSPGDRV
-1945 AVIGQGTFKTHY
+1945 AVIGQGTFTTRY
-1957 LAPTQCCRKIPEWLS
+1957 LAPSHCCRKIPDSLS
-1972 FEDASAIPTSFVTA
+1972 FEDAAAIPTNFVTA

-1993 ARVATGQ
+1993 ARVSPGQ
-2000 KLLVING
+2000 KILIING
-2007 TSKQGIAL
+2007 TSSQGIAL
-2015 IKTAVALKLDVYAT
+2015 IKTAKALKLDVCAT
-2029 ISDKNKSALTK
+2029 VSDKNNKSLLLK
-2040 HGVSPSKIFVIPT
+2040 HGISSSKIFVVPT
-2053 AVSHSNTS
+2053 STGRS
-2061 RATNGQTFKLVL
+2061 RANTDGQAFKLVF
-2073 NTQYG
+2073 NTRSG
-2078 QYAEYSHLIA
+2078 QYAEFSHLVA
-2088 NCGTY
+2088 NRGTY
-2093 IEIGSG
+2093 IEMGLGETLG
-2099 DGQGLEPYAR
+2099 DEFYAR
-2109 PNRNVMLASIDL
+2109 PNKNVMFASIDL
-2121 SDAYHDS
+2121 TDAYHDS
-2128 KEELGRLLD
+2128 SQELGRLLD
-2137 QVIKMVEKREIN
+2137 QVIDMVEKREI
-2149 PDMLVSVA
+2149 DLDLSVSVTG
-2157 RLHSL
+2157 LHSL
-2162 HSAFSA
+2162 KSAFST
-2168 LLESD
+2168 LSEGD
-2173 HPKQVVSFTTD
+2173 QGKQVISLANVD
-2184 NSDQLIKTRPKTA
+2184 DKQLIKVCAPNAFHSGLYLTIIQTRPKTSV
-2197 RFDGS
+2197 FS
-2202 KTYIITGGL
+2202 PHKTYIITGGL

-2226 ARHLVLATSSV
+2226 ARNLILATSSV
-2237 SRALQSDGLLQQ
+2237 SRALEADDLLQQ
-2249 LSSYGCTARVEIC
+2249 LSSYGCNASVEVC
-2262 DVGDFEAVQHLVSAI
+2262 DVGDFAAVERLVASI

-2289 KLSDQFFKDSTL
+2289 RLSDRFFEDITLKDF
-2301 EDFEAVFGPKVN
+2301 DVVFGPKVN
-2313 GALNLHSCL
+2313 GTLNLHNCL
-2322 LDQKLDFF
+2322 LNQDLDFF
-2330 VMLSSGCGILGNEGQ
+2330 VMLSSGCGVLGNEGQ
-2345 SNYAASSTFLDT
+2345 SNYSASSTFLDT
-2357 FARYRQGLGLPA
+2357 FARYRQSLGLAA

-2384 DRPEIQASLLSR
+2384 ERPEIQASLLSR

-2411 GAIVTGSPRPK
+2411 GCIATGSPSANLAR
-2422 ITGDSYDYF
+2422 DSSYDDF
-2431 AQSQIVLGFGMIDKA
+2431 SKGQIVLSFGMIDKA

-2451 SWAKDTKFGMLRS
+2451 SWAKDAKFGLLRN
-2464 RATDNAA
+2464 RAADNAA
-2471 ADADS
+2471 TDS
-2476 DSGESAVQTAVKA
+2476 DSESGESAVQTAVKA
-2489 FRNTLGRLGDA
+2489 FRSTLARVSDA
-2500 SEGKE
+2500 TEGKE

-2511 ICSALVAKLAQ
+2511 VCSALVAKLAQ
-2522 VLSMKVGEIQPTRSA
+2522 VLSMKAGEIQPTRSA

-2575 LAARVSRMIQ
+2575 LAARVSRMIV

>member
-1 MPSQVSQWR
+1 MPSEIPPWR
-10 EPIAIISMA
+10 EPIAIVSMA
-19 CRLPGGIDKPADLW
+19 CRLPGGIDKPLDLW

-38 GRSSATAIPK
+38 GRSSATPIPK
-48 DRFNAENF
+48 DRFNTENF
-56 LSMDPNQKGAQAFRG
+56 LSMDPNKKGEQAFRG
-71 AHFVQSDIKQFD
+71 AHFVKGDIKQFD

-108 YECLESANIPMEKIS
+108 YECLESANISMETIS
-123 SSKIGCYC
+123 KSKIGCYC

-184 GALVALHLACQA
+184 GSLVALHLACQA

-234 KTFDASA
+234 KTFDAAA

-254 VKRLSDAIRDGDSI
+254 IKRLSDAIRDGDSI

-287 EPSGRA
+287 EPSGSA
-293 QADTILQA
+293 QRNTILQA
-301 YAQAGIDD
+301 YAQAGIKS

-332 AVGSV
+332 AVGAV
-337 FSDSHKSQDALW
+337 FSESHKSQDPLW

-366 SSLIKVVMALEK
+366 SSLMKVVLALEK

-400 VRVPTSPH
+400 VRVATAPQ
-408 PWPSKSLRR
+408 PWPSKSIRR

-435 FYEPKKITNGVT
+435 FYEPPLNTNSISDEVNDT
-447 NGANGLNGVNGVN
+447 NGVNGKHDVSVAN
-460 GTNGV
+460 GTNGHAV
-465 DGTDDVNGIH
+465 
-475 KINGTDGAHH
+475 
-485 VNGVNGSNAIDDA
+485 GS
-498 QEVKGTTDDK
+498 
-508 TVNGSR
+508 S
-514 ETEQQ
+514 
-519 AEKAPF
+519 PSF

-533 RDSRDKNTLNLLEFL
+533 RDSRETNTANLLEFL
-548 KSHNECRTLT
+548 KTHEECHELT
-558 GPLIAALNARSNI
+558 APLITALNARSQI

-579 AVAQSVDD
+579 AVAQTVGD
-587 LIQQLENKALK
+587 LIRQLEGNALK
-598 SNQAPRN
+598 SNQAPTGSSEPR
-605 GGVPQI
+605 I
-611 LFTFTGQGAMWS
+611 LFTFTGQGATWS

-636 RNTLYELDQVIK
+636 RNTLFLLDDVIRELSSSEK
-648 ELQLSKTP
+648 S
-656 AWSLIDKLSLEMSQ
+656 AWTLTDKLTSELTQDEIN
-670 EEVDSPTLAHPLSL
+670 SPTLAHPLSL
-684 AVQIALVDVLSS
+684 AVQIALTDVLAS

-717 SGALTAKEAITVGYY
+717 CGALTAKEAITVAYY

-740 PVGSMLAVRSAPD
+740 PAGSMLAVRSAPD
-753 AKELQDALERHHV
+753 AKELQDALERNGV

-781 SVEGIK
+781 PTEGIQ
-787 NLAEE
+787 NIATE
-792 LGSKGIVN
+792 LNSHGIVSRN
-800 RAVAV
+800 VAV
-805 TRAYHTEAMK
+805 TRAYHTRSMK
-815 KVVYEYVG
+815 TVVDDYMEKLRNVLHPKV
-823 HLQGALQPKT
+823 

-841 VYGVALTGTEVGAD
+841 VTGRQLEGTEVGAD
-855 YWGANLVSPVR
+855 YWGANLVSPVL
-866 YTDAVTLALTHTDRK
+866 YTDAVTLAMAQADRK
-881 FDLCVELGP
+881 FGACVEIGP

-897 TSEIVKSLPDSTQLP
+897 TSEIVKSLAGSPQLP

-918 RNVDSSQ
+918 RNADTSQ

-934 ALNGKHLD
+934 VLNGKQLS
-942 LDRVN
+942 LEQVN
-947 TASSDP
+947 
-953 ASKSTRL
+953 KSNALFQGKSVRL

-968 PAYAWDYSSTPWTEP
+968 PAYAWDHSSTPWTEP
-983 RNSQEWRFRKSPR
+983 RNSSEWRFRKNPR
-996 HEILGSR
+996 HEILGTR
-1003 CRGVNPSAPTWR
+1003 CRGANPSAPTWR

-1045 VVEAMMQVQEETK
+1045 VVEAMMQVQEEGK
-1058 EIDWANHSFELEDF
+1058 EIDWSNYSFELEDF

-1094 KSDNVRSDKTWYDF
+1094 RNDNARSEETWYDF

-1125 AAVIEIGDG
+1125 AAVLESDNENGSS
-1134 DVATLRRTS
+1134 LSRTS

-1149 KVPLKSYYKTL
+1149 EVPLKSYYKTL

-1174 SEVRVRPNLSACSA
+1174 SEVRVRPGLSACAA
-1188 KIDMTSVT
+1188 KIDMTSTT
-1196 QSPIRGQRYLLHP
+1196 QSPVRGQRYLLHP

-1224 SGHFQEIDT
+1224 SGYFQEIDT
-1233 LLLPSRMKRISIRM
+1233 LLLPSRMEKISIRM
-1247 PAANTEIASC
+1247 PADKTDIAC
-1257 ATNTSPVGFSRI
+1257 CTTNTSPVGFTRI
-1269 EGSVE
+1269 QGGVQ
-1274 CYDSSSKPFF
+1274 CYDAMSKPFF

-1294 TGDDQA
+1294 TSENQP
-1300 TLPWLRLM
+1300 TLPWLRLT
-1308 WRPDIGDISN
+1308 WKPDIGDISN
-1318 NDPMLNS
+1318 NDSLASS

-1334 KKLVNLENLVKDLIP
+1334 KKLVNLEDLVKELIP
-1349 VIIKNGIDKG
+1349 LIVENGVEKG
-1359 EGLAPHLQMY
+1359 KDLAPHLQSYHTWM
-1369 RSWLFEQA
+1369 LEQA
-1377 ELYKERLSAHHK
+1377 ELHQDRLVARHK
-1389 LENRSSN
+1389 QNGFATVRE
-1396 VNDAILSVVSD
+1396 AILKVVAN
-1407 SGISQTVDASI
+1407 SGISDTVDAAI
-1418 VSQLAANMGRIFRG
+1418 VSQLALNMAKIFQG

-1474 PNMKILEIGAGTGGA
+1474 PNMKVLEIGGGTGGA
-1489 TTELLRGFSK
+1489 TTELLHGFSK
-1499 AGGSNA
+1499 AGGPDA

-1511 TDISAGFFDKA
+1511 TDISAGFFEKA
-1522 KKKFAQWDRIEF
+1522 KKKFAVWDRMDF
-1534 KTLDVEKDFSEQGFT
+1534 KTLDIEKDISEQGFGE

-1562 ATADLKFAMKNIR
+1562 ATADLPFAMKNIR

-1620 TMDEWRG
+1620 SMDEWRQ
-1627 ELAEDFDSVSEIEA
+1627 ELAADFDSVSEIQAQREA
-1641 SHDKDDTDQISS
+1641 ASNGQISS
-1653 TIVMMARAK
+1653 TIVMTARAK
-1662 PVDYTLPEPLSKEKI
+1662 PVDYTPPEPLSEQKV
-1677 HIAGVGSDSSTR
+1677 HIAGVNSVSATR
-1689 DLIGQHLGTRG
+1689 DHVEQFLVKKG
-1700 VSTTSSTLEELSS
+1700 VSATSGKIEDLTSRE
-1713 QQWSGDWLILVD
+1713 WSGEWLILVD
-1725 EDEGSLLASLQ
+1725 EAEGSFLASLGAK
-1736 EEQLEALKAS
+1736 QLEALKS
-1746 LTRPINCI
+1746 WLTKPTKCI

-1762 DPQNTTGGLVTGFA
+1762 DPQSTTGGLVTGFA

-1790 LDLSSEGETIGNIVY
+1790 LDLSSEGDIAPSIIY

-1811 HYSHDDPISKL
+1811 HYSHGDPISKL

-1835 CRLVHDRRLED
+1835 CRLVKDTGLED
-1846 AFGPAQN
+1846 AYGPARKMNVPAMEVSQ
-1853 IEAPTEQV
+1853 APHHLV
-1861 VQSPHRLIVGEPGIL
+1861 VREPGIL
-1876 ASLTMAQDDEYANLP
+1876 ESLTMAQDEGYSTLP
-1891 KGHVLV
+1891 NGHVLV
-1897 EVKAVGLDERD
+1897 DVKAIGLDERD
-1908 GRIAQGSLPATE
+1908 GRIALGALPALE
-1920 FGRECSGIVTKC
+1920 FGRECSGVVRSC

-1938 LNPGDRV
+1938 VSPGDRV
-1945 AVIGQGTFKTHY
+1945 AVIGQGTFSTQY
-1957 LAPTQCCRKIPEWLS
+1957 LAPSTCCRKIPDWLS
-1972 FEDASAIPTSFVTA
+1972 FEDAAAIPTSFVTA
-1986 LYALTTA
+1986 LYALTTP
-1993 ARVATGQ
+1993 ARVSIGQ
-2000 KLLVING
+2000 KILIANA
-2007 TSKQGIAL
+2007 TSTQGIAL
-2015 IKTAVALKLDVYAT
+2015 VKMAKALKLDVHAT
-2029 ISDKNKSALTK
+2029 TTDSDKSLLTEY
-2040 HGVSPSKIFVIPT
+2040 GVGPSKIFTVAPNVGRST
-2053 AVSHSNTS
+2053 AAHVMSGHTY
-2061 RATNGQTFKLVL
+2061 RLIL
-2073 NTQYG
+2073 NTQSG
-2078 QYAEYSHLIA
+2078 QYAGFSHAIA
-2088 NCGTY
+2088 KRGTY
-2093 IEIGSG
+2093 VEIGSG
-2099 DGQGLEPYAR
+2099 ETQGDDSNLR
-2109 PNRNVMLASIDL
+2109 PNKNVMFASIDL
-2121 SDAYHDS
+2121 SDAYHESSED
-2128 KEELGRLLD
+2128 LGELLD
-2137 QVIKMVEKREIN
+2137 QIMGMVERQEVDTYM
-2149 PDMLVSVA
+2149 PLEVSG
-2157 RLHSL
+2157 LHSL
-2162 HSAFSA
+2162 PTAFSA
-2168 LLESD
+2168 LSTD
-2173 HPKQVVSFTTD
+2173 VHKKQVISLAGS
-2184 NSDQLIKTRPKTA
+2184 SDTQLVETQPKTSP
-2197 RFDGS
+2197 FDHR

-2226 ARHLVLATSSV
+2226 ARNLILATSSV
-2237 SRALQSDGLLQQ
+2237 AKASQSGDLLQQ
-2249 LSSYGCTARVEIC
+2249 LSSYGCNARVEVC
-2262 DVGDFEAVQHLVSAI
+2262 DVGNYSAVERLVASAN
-2277 ETPVGGVIHSAL
+2277 TPVGGVIHSAL
-2289 KLSDQFFKDSTL
+2289 RLSDRFFEDITL
-2301 EDFEAVFGPKVN
+2301 NDFDAVFGPKVN
-2313 GALNLHSCL
+2313 GALNLHNCL
-2322 LDQKLDFF
+2322 QGQHLDFF
-2330 VMLSSGCGILGNEGQ
+2330 VMLSSGCGVLGNEGQ
-2345 SNYAASSTFLDT
+2345 SNYSASSTFLDT
-2357 FARYRQGLGLPA
+2357 FARYRQSLGLPA

-2384 DRPEIQASLLSR
+2384 ERPEIQASLLSR

-2411 GAIVTGSPRPK
+2411 GAIATGLPENPTAPK
-2422 ITGDSYDYF
+2422 GSAYDNF
-2431 AQSQIVLGFGMIDKA
+2431 AQGQIVLSFGMIDKA
-2446 TAEWQ
+2446 TSEWQ
-2451 SWAKDTKFGMLRS
+2451 SWAKDAKFGMLRS

-2471 ADADS
+2471 SDADAG
-2476 DSGESAVQTAVKA
+2476 SGESAVQTAVKA
-2489 FRNTLGRLGDA
+2489 FRSALGRLGDA
-2500 SEGKE
+2500 PEGRE
-2505 AALQPV
+2505 AALQPNV
-2511 ICSALVAKLAQ
+2511 CTALVAKLAQ
-2522 VLSMKVGEIQPTRSA
+2522 VLSMKIGDIQPSRSA

-2557 FQIDLPINDL
+2557 FQIDLPISDL

-2575 LAARVSRMIQ
+2575 LAARVSRMIV

>member
-1 MPSQVSQWR
+1 
-10 EPIAIISMA
+10 
-19 CRLPGGIDKPADLW
+19 
-33 DHVRA
+33 
-38 GRSSATAIPK
+38 
-48 DRFNAENF
+48 
-56 LSMDPNQKGAQAFRG
+56 MDPNQKGAQAFRG
-71 AHFVQSDIKQFD
+71 AHFVKRDIKQFD

-108 YECLESANIPMEKIS
+108 YECLESANISMEKIS
-123 SSKIGCYC
+123 NSKIGCYC
-131 AMFVSDYHDMLMQ
+131 AMFVADYHDMLMQ

-196 LQAGECDGAVIG
+196 LQAGECDGAVVG

-254 VKRLSDAIRDGDSI
+254 VKRLSDAIRDGDNI
-268 RAVIRGTSSNSSG
+268 RAVIRGTSTNSSG

-293 QADTILQA
+293 QRDTILQA
-301 YAQAGIDD
+301 YAQAGIND

-337 FSDSHKSQDALW
+337 FAASHKSQDALW

-366 SSLIKVVMALEK
+366 SSLIKVVLALEK

-394 DFDGWR
+394 DFEGWR
-400 VRVPTSPH
+400 VRVPTSPQ
-408 PWPSKSLRR
+408 PWPSKSIRR

-423 GIGGSTAHAVVE
+423 GIGGSTAHAVIE
-435 FYEPKKITNGVT
+435 FYEPPKLTNGSV
-447 NGANGLNGVNGVN
+447 NGANGVN

-465 DGTDDVNGIH
+465 NGHHEAGEQVN
-475 KINGTDGAHH
+475 K
-485 VNGVNGSNAIDDA
+485 
-498 QEVKGTTDDK
+498 
-508 TVNGSR
+508 
-514 ETEQQ
+514 
-519 AEKAPF
+519 PF
-525 LVFTSGAS
+525 FLLFTSGAS
-533 RDSRDKNTLNLLEFL
+533 SSSRDRNTLSLLEFL
-548 KSHNECRTLT
+548 KSHDECHSLT
-558 GPLIAALNARSNI
+558 DPLVTALNARSQI
-571 HIRPWKSF
+571 RVRPWKSY
-579 AVAQSVDD
+579 AVAQTVDD
-587 LIQQLENKALK
+587 LIQQLENNALK
-598 SNQAPRN
+598 SNSTPPSGDAPR
-605 GGVPQI
+605 I

-636 RNTLYELDQVIK
+636 RNTLYNLEQVVT
-648 ELQLSKTP
+648 ELQPSNTS
-656 AWSLIDKLSLEMSQ
+656 AWSLIDKLTAELSQ
-670 EEVDSPTLAHPLSL
+670 EKIDSPALAHPLSM
-684 AVQIALVDVLSS
+684 AVQIALVDVLST

-717 SGALTAKEAITVGYY
+717 CGALTAREAITVAYY

-740 PVGSMLAVRSAPD
+740 PSGAMLATRSAPK
-753 AKELQDALERHHV
+753 AKELQGALERNDV

-781 SVEGIK
+781 SVEGVQ
-787 NLAEE
+787 NVAAE
-792 LGSKGIVN
+792 LSSHGIVS

-805 TRAYHTEAMK
+805 TRAYHTHTMK
-815 KVVYEYVG
+815 SVVDDYIG
-823 HLQGALQPKT
+823 HLQGVLHPKA
-833 GRVPMYSS
+833 GRVPMFSS
-841 VYGVALTGTEVGAD
+841 VSGLELTGTEVDAD
-855 YWGANLVSPVR
+855 YWGANLVSPVL
-866 YTDAVTLALTHTDRK
+866 YTDAVTLAMTQTDRK

-897 TSEIVKSLPDSTQLP
+897 TSEILKSLADSPQLP

-918 RNVDSSQ
+918 RNADSSL

-934 ALNGKHLD
+934 VLNGKQLD
-942 LDRVN
+942 LEQVN
-947 TASSDP
+947 KAGSVV
-953 ASKSTRL
+953 AGKSGRL
-960 PNHIQDNL
+960 PNELQDSL
-968 PAYAWDYSSTPWTEP
+968 PPYAWDYSSTPWTEP
-983 RNSQEWRFRKSPR
+983 RNSLEWRFRKAPR

-1003 CRGVNPSAPTWR
+1003 CRGMNPSAPTWR

-1030 VNGIVTLSFTTGIAM
+1030 VNGIVTFSFTTGIAM

-1058 EIDWANHSFELEDF
+1058 EINWANHSFEFEDF

-1079 LPDESPIDLFLTLIP
+1079 LPDETPIDLFLTLVLGN
-1094 KSDNVRSDKTWYDF
+1094 DNVSSDETWYDF

-1118 IRHCHGK
+1118 VRHCHGK
-1125 AAVIEIGDG
+1125 AAVLATGKDDG
-1134 DVATLRRTS
+1134 AFLHRTS

-1174 SEVRVRPNLSACSA
+1174 SEVRVRPSLSACSA
-1188 KIDMTSVT
+1188 KIDMTSVAP
-1196 QSPIRGQRYLLHP
+1196 SPVRGQRYLLHP

-1224 SGHFQEIDT
+1224 SGYFQEIDT

-1247 PAANTEIASC
+1247 PAENTEIASC
-1257 ATNTSPVGFSRI
+1257 TTNTSPVGFSRI
-1269 EGSVE
+1269 EGTVE
-1274 CYDSSSKPFF
+1274 CYDALWKPFF

-1294 TGDDQA
+1294 TSDDQT
-1300 TLPWLRLM
+1300 TLPWLRLI

-1325 IQIKSLPAE
+1325 FQIESLPAE
-1334 KKLVNLENLVKDLIP
+1334 KKLVNLENLVKELIP
-1349 VIIKNGIDKG
+1349 LIVENGLEKG
-1359 EGLAPHLQMY
+1359 KDLAPHLQMY
-1369 RSWLFEQA
+1369 RSWLLDQA
-1377 ELYKERLSAHHK
+1377 DVHKERLSARHQ
-1389 LENRSSN
+1389 LENGFATVQDAMSN
-1396 VNDAILSVVSD
+1396 VVSN
-1407 SGISQTVDASI
+1407 SGISQTVDAAI
-1418 VSQLAANMGRIFRG
+1418 VSQLAINMGRIFRG
-1432 EVEALAVWLENDLLY
+1432 EVEALAVWLQDDLLY

-1458 MNQKLRSV
+1458 MNQKLLSV

-1489 TTELLRGFSK
+1489 TTELLRGFSR
-1499 AGGSNA
+1499 AGGPNA

-1522 KKKFAQWDRIEF
+1522 KKKFAEWDRIEF
-1534 KTLDVEKDFSEQGFT
+1534 KTLDIEKDVSEQGFT

-1562 ATADLKFAMKNIR
+1562 ATADLKFAMKNVR

-1620 TMDEWRG
+1620 TMDEWRE

-1641 SHDKDDTDQISS
+1641 RHDKSDTDQLSS

-1662 PVDYTLPEPLSKEKI
+1662 LADYTLPEPLSGQEV
-1677 HIAGVGSDSSTR
+1677 HIAGIGNDLSTR
-1689 DLIGQHLGTRG
+1689 DHIERYLGNRG
-1700 VSTTSSTLEELSS
+1700 IAATSSNLEELSS
-1713 QQWSGDWLILVD
+1713 RQWSGGWLVLVD
-1725 EDEGSLLASLQ
+1725 EAEGSLLASLRAK
-1736 EEQLEALKAS
+1736 QLEALRS
-1746 LTRPINCI
+1746 WLTKPIKCI
-1754 WITRKVYL
+1754 WVTRKVYL

-1790 LDLSSEGETIGNIVY
+1790 LDLSSEGDTTANIIY
-1805 HVLERI
+1805 HVMERI
-1811 HYSHDDPISKL
+1811 HHSHDDPISKL

-1835 CRLVHDRRLED
+1835 CRLVNDSRLEN
-1846 AFGPAQN
+1846 AFGPARKM
-1853 IEAPTEQV
+1853 EVPATQV
-1861 VQSPHRLIVGEPGIL
+1861 VQARHHLVVGEPGIL
-1876 ASLTMAQDDEYANLP
+1876 DSLTMAQDDEYLALP
-1891 KGHVLV
+1891 DGHVLV
-1897 EVKAVGLDERD
+1897 EVRAVGLDERD
-1908 GRIAQGSLPATE
+1908 GCIAQGSLLATE
-1920 FGRECSGIVTKC
+1920 FGRECSGIVARC
-1932 AADVTS
+1932 AANATS
-1938 LNPGDRV
+1938 FSPGDRV
-1945 AVIGQGTFKTHY
+1945 AVIGQGTFTTHY
-1957 LAPTQCCRKIPEWLS
+1957 LAPSNCCRKIPDWLS
-1972 FEDASAIPTSFVTA
+1972 FEDAAAIPANFVTA
-1986 LYALTTA
+1986 LYALTMA
-1993 ARVATGQ
+1993 ARVSTGQ
-2000 KLLVING
+2000 KILVINA
-2007 TSKQGIAL
+2007 TSSQGIAL
-2015 IKTAVALKLDVYAT
+2015 IKTATALKLDVYAT
-2029 ISDKNKSALTK
+2029 ISDRNKSLLTK
-2040 HGVSPSKIFVIPT
+2040 HGISSSKIFVIPPS
-2053 AVSHSNTS
+2053 ASRSNVS
-2061 RATNGQTFKLVL
+2061 RATNSQAYKLVL
-2073 NTQYG
+2073 NTRSG
-2078 QYAEYSHLIA
+2078 QNAEFSHLVA
-2088 NCGTY
+2088 NRGTY
-2093 IEIGSG
+2093 IEIGLGETHS
-2099 DGQGLEPYAR
+2099 DEFHLR
-2109 PNRNVMLASIDL
+2109 PNNNVMFTSIDL
-2121 SDAYHDS
+2121 MDAYHESSQD
-2128 KEELGRLLD
+2128 LGKLLD
-2137 QVIKMVEKREIN
+2137 QLIGMVERREIDV
-2149 PDMLVSVA
+2149 DMSVSVTG
-2157 RLHSL
+2157 LHSL
-2162 HSAFSA
+2162 QSAFST
-2168 LLESD
+2168 LLEGNQ
-2173 HPKQVVSFTTD
+2173 HKQVISLTD
-2184 NSDQLIKTRPKTA
+2184 VDDEQLIKIRPKTS
-2197 RFDGS
+2197 RFNQH

-2226 ARHLVLATSSV
+2226 ARNLILATSSV
-2237 SRALQSDGLLQQ
+2237 SRASESGDLLQQ
-2249 LSSYGCTARVEIC
+2249 LSSYGCNARVEVC
-2262 DVGDFEAVQHLVSAI
+2262 DVGEFAAVERLVASI
-2277 ETPVGGVIHSAL
+2277 ETLVGGVIHSAL
-2289 KLSDQFFKDSTL
+2289 RLSDRFFEDITL
-2301 EDFEAVFGPKVN
+2301 EDFDVVFGPKVN
-2313 GALNLHSCL
+2313 GSLNLHTGL
-2322 LDQKLDFF
+2322 LNHDLDFF
-2330 VMLSSGCGILGNEGQ
+2330 VMLSSGCGVLGNEGQ
-2345 SNYAASSTFLDT
+2345 SNYSASSTFLDT
-2357 FARYRQGLGLPA
+2357 FARYRQSLGLPA
-2369 SSVDLGFVE
+2369 SSVDLGYVE

-2384 DRPEIQASLLSR
+2384 ERPEIQASLSSR

-2411 GAIVTGSPRPK
+2411 GAIATGSPKNPH
-2422 ITGDSYDYF
+2422 ITRDSSYDDF
-2431 AQSQIVLGFGMIDKA
+2431 SQSQIVLSFGMIDKA

-2451 SWAKDTKFGMLRS
+2451 SWAKDAKFGLLRS
-2464 RATDNAA
+2464 RTADNAA
-2471 ADADS
+2471 IDADS
-2476 DSGESAVQTAVKA
+2476 GSGESAVQTAVKA
-2489 FRNTLGRLGDA
+2489 FRNTLGRLADVP
-2500 SEGKE
+2500 EGKE

-2511 ICSALVAKLAQ
+2511 VCSALVAKLAQ

-2545 IAIEVRSWARYA
+2545 IAIEYPGSG
-2557 FQIDLPINDL
+2557 
-2567 TNPYSIQD
+2567 S
-2575 LAARVSRMIQ
+2575 